1 MLTFPGVEVTELI
14 YESANSLVYRG
25 FRQPDSLPVIL
36 KVLKENYPTPQE
48 LARYRTE
55 YKITQSL
62 NLSGCIKAYDL
73 QPYQNTLVMFVED
86 FGGESLKIWM
96 QQQKF
101 SIAEFLRIAIATTE
115 SLQQIH
121 SAHIIHKDINPS
133 NIVFNP
139 ASGEL
144 KIIDFGI
151 STQLTRE
158 NYTIKNPNILEGTL
172 AYMSPEQTG
181 RMNRSLDYRTDFY
194 SLGATF
200 YELLT
205 NKLPFD
211 TNDVLELVH
220 SHLAK
225 QPLSP
230 SQVNPEIPQIVSDI
244 VMKLMGK
251 NSEERYQSAIGI
263 KLDLEECL
271 NQLHTHNN
279 ISVFT
284 LGCQDIYDRF
294 QIPQKLYGR
303 EREIDSLLTAFETVS
318 SHRQDACATSSH
330 RQDACA
336 TSSHRQDA
344 CATSSHRQDACATSS
359 MMLISG
365 YSGIGKS
372 ALVQE
377 LYKPITQHRGYFIS
391 GKFDQYQRNIPYSAI
406 VNSFQ
411 DLAKQLLAE
420 SEANLT
426 EWRKKLLAAL
436 GINGQVIIDV
446 IPEIELIIGK
456 QPAPPELG
464 AGEAENRFNFVFQNF
479 IKVFTK
485 PEHPLTIFIDDL
497 QWADGASLKL
507 MQLLMNASPAG
518 LFLIGAYR
526 DNEVSAAHPL
536 MLTIEEIVK
545 NGAKVDRI
553 FLSPLDLSSV
563 TQLISDAL
571 NCPEARVNSLA
582 ELVFFKTGG
591 NPFFMNEFLKSL
603 YTEGLLQFDFTPR
616 AVSGQPRGDCPYEKP
631 GFCRGG
637 APVPAQP
644 IDDGV
649 GVSDIGALQEGL
661 PLQENETAQPHQGG
675 TQGSW
680 QWDLEEIQARNFT
693 DNVVELMAGKI
704 QQLSEKTQETLKI
717 AACIGNLFD
726 LKTLAS
732 LCEKSV
738 GQTAD
743 DLYAALAE
751 NLVVLLGNMGD
762 VELEIAGKLPSTQSV
777 EYKFVHD
784 RIQQAAYSLISEED
798 KPAVHH
804 QIGKLLLQNTLAD
817 DRQDACPTEE
827 QIFDIVNQLNFG
839 CQLISHQTERDELAQ
854 LNLMAGKKAKASAA
868 YQAAFNYLQTGIN
881 LLAENAWVVQYKLS
895 LQLHQEAAELA
906 YILGD
911 FEQMESLGNLVLT
924 NAKTVFDR
932 VKVIEV
938 KMGTHAAQNQLDMA
952 LNMGLKILRQL
963 GVKLPAK
970 PNNLDSII
978 GLLEVKLT
986 LAGKRIEDL
995 ANLPQGSDPAKQA
1008 ALRILSFMA
1017 TVAYGV
1023 APQLMPLIVFKQVI
1037 LSVKYGNYPES
1048 LHAYAVYGLILCGVV
1063 GDIEGGYKFGQLAL
1077 RMLEQFGKPE
1087 LKTKVLIPFNDFI
1100 RHWKAPAKESL
1111 PSLLEA
1117 YKSGLE
1123 TGQVEERA
1131 CASQTYCGYSYL
1143 FGAELSGLERDI
1155 ATYREGIEKLKFDPI
1170 IWQIRPLDQSVFN
1183 LLGKS
1188 ENPCYLIGDAYD
1200 ERTALSLLTEAN
1212 DRTSI
1217 FALHFYKMIL
1227 CYLFGQYAEAVSNAA
1242 STMQYVDSAAGTLQV
1257 SYCYFYESLAQLSF
1271 YSNASFDQQKHG
1283 LKKVR
1288 ANQKKMKKWA
1298 HHAPM
1303 NHLHKFN
1310 LVEAERYRVIGK
1322 DARAIDYY
1330 DRAISLAKENE
1341 YIHEAAL
1348 AYELAAKFYLSRG
1361 KELTAKAYMQEA
1373 RYCYQ
1378 LWGAAAKVKDLET
1391 RYPQLFTIDKPINKE
1406 ISTTTSTTGSRS
1418 SSSLDIA
1425 TVMKASEAIA
1435 GEIVQDKL
1443 LSRLMKILIENVG
1456 AQKGYLIIETQGKLL
1471 IEAEGVMNDEQIT
1484 VLQSEPVEN
1493 CPELSEAII
1502 NYVART
1508 QENLVLNDATREGKF
1523 TNDPYI
1529 KARQPKS
1536 ILCAALMNQGQLA
1549 AIVYL
1554 ENNLTA
1560 QAFTPDRLEVLQLL
1574 SGQAAIAL
1582 TNAKL
1587 YTEVKERENRL
1598 TQFIN
1603 AMPIGVAV
1611 HDTTGQ
1617 ITYAN
1622 QTAHQLS
1629 GIPTIAEANTEKL
1642 AEAYQLYLAGTNELY
1657 PTAQIPIVRSLGG
1670 ETVKVDDIEFH
1681 LPDKIVSLEVSST
1694 PIVDETGKINY
1705 AIATFQDITDR
1716 KQAEKVLADYNRT
1729 LEQQVSDRTLE
1740 LQREIIERQ
1749 RAEEAAQEANR
1760 AKSTFLAN
1768 MSHELRTPL
1777 NAILGFS
1784 QLINRG
1790 SNLLQE
1796 QQEHLSIITRSGEHL
1811 LELINQVLDLSKIE
1825 AGRTTLNQ
1833 TNFDLHRLLDDI
1845 KNMFQIPAQNKGL
1858 QLLVERRQDVPQYV
1872 RTDEIKLR
1880 QILINLLSN
1889 AIKFTSEGGIH
1900 VKVKNQ
1906 DFAQKISFEI
1916 EDTGDGIDVIELD
1929 KIFEAF
1935 VQTKT
1940 GEESQQGTGLGLTI
1954 ARSFV
1959 HLMGGEMTVSSRP
1972 GGGTIFKFDIKVNS
1986 VEKADRQRE
1995 QPTRRVMAIAPNQP
2009 RYRIIVADD
2018 AFDNRQLLVKLLSA
2032 IGFEVYEAKNGREA
2046 IEKWEQYSPHL
2057 IFMDMRM
2064 PVMDG
2069 YEATKQI
2076 KEGNHRGIAPTE
2088 NDDFVGVVPPCL
2100 PQTAIVAITASSFEE
2115 EKAVVLSTGCDDFI
2129 RKPFREANIFDILH
2143 KHIGVQF
2150 VFEELNAAPS
2160 FTENEVNVLTKSAF
2174 SELPPE
2180 LLANLQQAISN
2191 LDLEQMHT
2199 VISQIREINQ
2209 PLARAIAAC
2218 IKNFQYEQLL
2228 NLIHTLRDET

>member
-1 MLTFPGVEVTELI
+1 MFYATVDSGMNMLTLPGVEVTELI

-25 FRQPDSLPVIL
+25 FRQPDSLPVVL

-101 SIAEFLRIAIATTE
+101 SIEEFLRIAIATTE

-139 ASGEL
+139 ASGQL

-151 STQLTRE
+151 STQLTLE
-158 NYTIKNPNILEGTL
+158 NSTLKNPNILEGTL

-211 TNDVLELVH
+211 TQDVLELVH
-220 SHLAK
+220 SHLAQ

-230 SQVNPEIPQIVSDI
+230 SQVNPKIPQIVSDI

-251 NSEERYQSAIGI
+251 NAEERYQSAIGI
-263 KLDLEECL
+263 KADLVECL
-271 NQLHTHNN
+271 NQLQSHNN

-284 LGCQDIYDRF
+284 LGSQDISNRF

-303 EREIDSLLTAFETVS
+303 EREIDSLLTAFERVS
-318 SHRQDACATSSH
+318 GHSKD
-330 RQDACA
+330 A

-377 LYKPITQHRGYFIS
+377 LYKPITQQRGYFIS

-406 VNSFQ
+406 VNAFQ
-411 DLAKQLLAE
+411 DLAKQLLTE
-420 SEANLT
+420 SEAQLK
-426 EWRKKLLAAL
+426 EWREKLLDAL
-436 GINGQVIIDV
+436 GINGQVMIDV

-464 AGEAENRFNFVFQNF
+464 AAEAENRFNFVFQNF

-507 MQLLMNASPAG
+507 MQLLMSASATG

-526 DNEVSAAHPL
+526 DNEVYAAHPL
-536 MLTIEEIVK
+536 MLTIAEIVET
-545 NGAKVDRI
+545 GAKVDRI
-553 FLSPLDLSSV
+553 FLSPLDLASV

-603 YTEGLLQFDFTPR
+603 YTEGLLQFDCTPLI
-616 AVSGQPRGDCPYEKP
+616 PPY
-631 GFCRGG
+631 
-637 APVPAQP
+637 
-644 IDDGV
+644 
-649 GVSDIGALQEGL
+649 QEGTKDL
-661 PLQENETAQPHQGG
+661 IPPYQGG
-675 TQGSW
+675 TKGGW
-680 QWDLEEIQARNFT
+680 KWDLEEIKARGFT

-704 QQLSEKTQETLKI
+704 QKLSDNTQETLKI
-717 AACIGNLFD
+717 AACIGNQFE
-726 LKTLAS
+726 LKILAS
-732 LCEKSV
+732 IRQKSV

-743 DLYAALAE
+743 DLYAAVAE
-751 NLVVLLGNMGD
+751 NFVVLLGNMGD
-762 VELEIAGKLPSTQSV
+762 VELEIAGKLPSTQSL

-784 RIQQAAYSLISEED
+784 RIQQAAYSLIPD
-798 KPAVHH
+798 TQKPATHY
-804 QIGKLLLQNTLAD
+804 QIGKILLQKTSPEA
-817 DRQDACPTEE
+817 REDA
-827 QIFDIVNQLNFG
+827 IFGIINQLNYG
-839 CQLISHQTERDELAQ
+839 TALITSQTERDELAQ
-854 LNLMAGKKAKASAA
+854 LNLIACRKARSANA
-868 YQAAFNYLQTGIN
+868 YQAGREYASTG
-881 LLAENAWVVQYKLS
+881 LSMLGENAWDRQYKMTLS
-895 LQLHQEAAELA
+895 FHNLAAELA
-906 YILGD
+906 LLSGD
-911 FEQMESLGNLVLT
+911 FDAMEQVIE
-924 NAKTVFDR
+924 
-932 VKVIEV
+932 KVIA
-938 KMGTHAAQNQLDMA
+938 HARSLLEQVNVYRIRIQSIIFRNNLSKALVIAQQFLQ
-952 LNMGLKILRQL
+952 QL
-963 GVKLPAK
+963 GAIFPDTPTRHDIQQGIAEVEEL
-970 PNNLDSII
+970 I
-978 GLLEVKLT
+978 GNRE
-986 LAGKRIEDL
+986 IEDL
-995 ANLPQGSDPAKQA
+995 VHLPQMTDSEKIAIVQV
-1008 ALRILSFMA
+1008 A
-1017 TVAYGV
+1017 TS
-1023 APQLMPLIVFKQVI
+1023 I
-1037 LSVKYGNYPES
+1037 LSVTYLCGSPLFALLVSLLVKLSIQYGNTS
-1048 LHAYAVYGLILCGVV
+1048 ASALCYIYYSVLACNFLKDVDTGVR
-1063 GDIEGGYKFGQLAL
+1063 FGQLAQKVVSQMDAKVFKPQVL
-1077 RMLEQFGKPE
+1077 LTGQLIISHRQSHLKETLKLLQESYTIAREVGNHETAGYAGNKFCSNSFWCGESLVTLEQETRAYYNSLMQLNQMATANGCRLLWQFISNLLGTAGQPNTLSGE
-1087 LKTKVLIPFNDFI
+1087 PF
-1100 RHWKAPAKESL
+1100 RESESL
-1111 PSLLEA
+1111 PRWLSTHNLL
-1117 YKSGLE
+1117 
-1123 TGQVEERA
+1123 QV
-1131 CASQTYCGYSYL
+1131 YIFYL
-1143 FGAELSGLERDI
+1143 F
-1155 ATYREGIEKLKFDPI
+1155 KL
-1170 IWQIRPLDQSVFN
+1170 
-1183 LLGKS
+1183 
-1188 ENPCYLIGDAYD
+1188 
-1200 ERTALSLLTEAN
+1200 
-1212 DRTSI
+1212 
-1217 FALHFYKMIL
+1217 ML
-1227 CYLFGQYAEAVSNAA
+1227 CYLFGENASAKSHAVACRCYLIGIIGMPSEPPF
-1242 STMQYVDSAAGTLQV
+1242 
-1257 SYCYFYESLAQLSF
+1257 YFYDSLILLAQLSPE
-1271 YSNASFDQQKHG
+1271 SEDISEALEQVEQNQTELQQH
-1283 LKKVR
+1283 
-1288 ANQKKMKKWA
+1288 WA
-1298 HHAPM
+1298 KYAPM
-1303 NHLHKFN
+1303 NHQHKVD
-1310 LVEAERYRVIGK
+1310 LVAAEKCRVLGHK
-1322 DARAIDYY
+1322 LEAIDYY
-1330 DRAISLAKENE
+1330 DRAIQGAKENE
-1341 YIHEAAL
+1341 YIQEAAL
-1348 AYELAAKFYLSRG
+1348 AYELAAKFYLSIG

-1373 RYCYQ
+1373 RYYYQ

-1391 RYPQLFTIDKPINKE
+1391 RYPQLLTIDRSTNKAT
-1406 ISTTTSTTGSRS
+1406 STTTSTTGSRS

-1425 TVMKASEAIA
+1425 TFMKASEAIS

-1443 LSRLMKILIENVG
+1443 LARLMKILIENVG
-1456 AQKGYLIIETQGKLL
+1456 AQKGYLILESYGQLL
-1471 IEAEGVMNDEQIT
+1471 IEAEGVMNDERIR
-1484 VLQSEPVEN
+1484 VLQSEPVQN
-1493 CPELSEAII
+1493 CQELSEAII

-1508 QENLVLNDATREGKF
+1508 KENLVLNDAAREGNF

-1587 YTEVKERENRL
+1587 YAEVKERENRL

-1629 GIPTIAEANTEKL
+1629 AIPRIPEANTEKL
-1642 AEAYQLYLAGTNELY
+1642 AEACQLYLAGTNELY
-1657 PTAQIPIVRSLGG
+1657 PTAQMPIVRSLAG

-1681 LPDKIVSLEVSST
+1681 RPDKIVSLEVSST

-1740 LQREIIERQ
+1740 LQREIIERK
-1749 RAEEAAQEANR
+1749 RAEDAAQEANR

-1784 QLINRG
+1784 QLLNR
-1790 SNLLQE
+1790 SYNLLQE
-1796 QQEHLSIITRSGEHL
+1796 QQEHLNIITRSGEHL
-1811 LELINQVLDLSKIE
+1811 LGLINQVLDLSKIE
-1825 AGRTTLNQ
+1825 AGRATLNQ

-1845 KNMFQIPAQNKGL
+1845 ENMFQLPAENKGL
-1858 QLLVERRQDVPQYV
+1858 QLLVERMPDLPQYV

-1900 VKVKNQ
+1900 VRINKP
-1906 DFAQKISFEI
+1906 DFAQQIRFEI
-1916 EDTGDGIDVIELD
+1916 EDTGDGIDASELD

-1959 HLMGGEMTVSSRP
+1959 DLMGGEMTVSSRA

-1986 VEKADRQRE
+1986 VESADRQRE
-1995 QPTRRVMAIAPNQP
+1995 QPTRRVIAIAPNQP
-2009 RYRIIVADD
+2009 RYRILIADD
-2018 AFDNRQLLVKLLSA
+2018 AFDHRQLLVKLLSA

-2076 KEGNHRGIAPTE
+2076 KAKASSSSPLVNGGGGIESQA
-2088 NDDFVGVVPPCL
+2088 
-2100 PQTAIVAITASSFEE
+2100 TAIIAITASSFDE
-2115 EKAVVLSTGCDDFI
+2115 EKAIVLSTGCGDFI
-2129 RKPFREANIFDILH
+2129 RKPFREANIFDALH
-2143 KHIGVQF
+2143 KHIGVEF

-2160 FTENEVNVLTKSAF
+2160 FTENEINVLTKTAF

-2180 LLANLQQAISN
+2180 LVANLQQAISN
-2191 LDLEQMHT
+2191 LDLEQMQT

-2209 PLARAIAAC
+2209 PLARASAAC

>member
-1 MLTFPGVEVTELI
+1 MFYATVDSGMNMLTLPGVEITELI
-14 YESANSLVYRG
+14 YESANSLVYRA

-158 NYTIKNPNILEGTL
+158 NYTIKNPNFLEGTL

-205 NKLPFD
+205 YQLPFD
-211 TNDVLELVH
+211 THDVLELVH

-251 NSEERYQSAIGI
+251 NAEERYQSAIGI
-263 KLDLEECL
+263 KADLEECL
-271 NQLHTHNN
+271 NQLHTTKN
-279 ISVFT
+279 ISVFAI
-284 LGCQDIYDRF
+284 GCQDISNRF

-303 EREIDSLLTAFETVS
+303 KREIDSLLTAFARVS
-318 SHRQDACATSSH
+318 GQGQDAT
-330 RQDACA
+330 
-336 TSSHRQDA
+336 
-344 CATSSHRQDACATSS
+344 ATSS

-377 LYKPITQHRGYFIS
+377 LYKPITQQRGYFIS

-406 VNSFQ
+406 VSAFQ
-411 DLAKQLLAE
+411 DLAKQLLTE
-420 SEANLT
+420 SEAQLK
-426 EWRKKLLAAL
+426 EWREKLLDAL

-464 AGEAENRFNFVFQNF
+464 ATEAENRFNFVFQNF

-507 MQLLMNASPAG
+507 MQLLMSASSTG

-526 DNEVSAAHPL
+526 DNEVSAGHPL
-536 MLTIEEIVK
+536 MLTIAEIVET
-545 NGAKVDRI
+545 GAKVDRI
-553 FLSPLDLSSV
+553 FLSPLDLASV

-571 NCPEARVNSLA
+571 NCMESRVKSLA

-591 NPFFMNEFLKSL
+591 NPFFMKEFLKSL
-603 YTEGLLQFDFTPR
+603 YTESLLQFDSLVF
-616 AVSGQPRGDCPYEKP
+616 
-631 GFCRGG
+631 
-637 APVPAQP
+637 
-644 IDDGV
+644 
-649 GVSDIGALQEGL
+649 
-661 PLQENETAQPHQGG
+661 
-675 TQGSW
+675 SW
-680 QWDLEEIQARNFT
+680 EWDLDQIQARGFT

-704 QQLSEKTQETLKI
+704 QQMSDKTQETLKI
-717 AACIGNLFD
+717 AACIGNQFD

-732 LCEKSV
+732 LCEKSL
-738 GQTAD
+738 GETAD
-743 DLYAALAE
+743 YLYAAVAE

-762 VELEIAGKLPSTQSV
+762 VELEIAGKLPSSQSV

-784 RIQQAAYSLISEED
+784 RIQQAAYSLIDEQD
-798 KPAVHH
+798 KPSVHK
-804 QIGKLLLQNTLAD
+804 QIGQLLLQNTPLHKRD
-817 DRQDACPTEE
+817 EK
-827 QIFDIVNQLNFG
+827 IFDIVNQLNFG
-839 CQLISHQTERDELAQ
+839 LELIVNQQEKDTLAE
-854 LNLMAGKKAKASAA
+854 LNLIAGQKAKASTA
-868 YQAAFNYLQTGIN
+868 YQPAFNYLQTGIN
-881 LLAENAWVVQYKLS
+881 LLAENTWLMQYNLS
-895 LQLHQEAAELA
+895 LQLHQEATEAA
-906 YILGD
+906 YFFGD
-911 FEQMESLGNLVLT
+911 FERMESLAALVLQNTKIAVDGAKVYALKIQAALSQSNFQEGIKIGLYFLHLLGIHLPDNPDMRDVEKGCEETKSLLAGRKIEELLDLPDMTQPEPLAALLILSRLMGTTYIANPNLMILMVLT
-924 NAKTVFDR
+924 NV
-932 VKVIEV
+932 
-938 KMGTHAAQNQLDMA
+938 
-952 LNMGLKILRQL
+952 
-963 GVKLPAK
+963 
-970 PNNLDSII
+970 NLSVEY
-978 GLLEVKLT
+978 G
-986 LAGKRIEDL
+986 
-995 ANLPQGSDPAKQA
+995 NS
-1008 ALRILSFMA
+1008 ILSAFAYA
-1017 TVAYGV
+1017 TYGV
-1023 APQLMPLIVFKQVI
+1023 V
-1037 LSVKYGNYPES
+1037 
-1048 LHAYAVYGLILCGVV
+1048 LCGIVV
-1063 GDIEGGYKFGQLAL
+1063 DIELGYQFSQLAL
-1077 RMLEQFGKPE
+1077 KLVERFNAQEVKA
-1087 LKTKVLIPFNDFI
+1087 KVLDAIAHHILP
-1100 RHWKAPAKESL
+1100 WKKHLKETRAM
-1111 PSLLEA
+1111 LLEA
-1117 YKSGLE
+1117 YQRAVE
-1123 TGQVEERA
+1123 TGDVEFIGHVLFERPFN
-1131 CASQTYCGYSYL
+1131 SYAMG
-1143 FGAELSGLERDI
+1143 FE
-1155 ATYREGIEKLKFDPI
+1155 
-1170 IWQIRPLDQSVFN
+1170 
-1183 LLGKS
+1183 LGKLEQEIVS
-1188 ENPCYLIGDAYD
+1188 NREIISQFRLTSCLNYLSMVLEVVRNLQAKSNNTIQLIGDAYNEEESRD
-1200 ERTALSLLTEAN
+1200 VYLLNN
-1212 DRTSI
+1212 D
-1217 FALHFYKMIL
+1217 
-1227 CYLFGQYAEAVSNAA
+1227 
-1242 STMQYVDSAAGTLQV
+1242 
-1257 SYCYFYESLAQLSF
+1257 
-1271 YSNASFDQQKHG
+1271 KHG
-1283 LKKVR
+1283 LFLLYFNKLILGFLFENNYVSLDNAELAQQYISGETGIVAVPIFHFYDSLVYLKLASDRTPIEDKNNWLDRVTL
-1288 ANQKKMKKWA
+1288 NQEKMRNWA

-1303 NHLHKFN
+1303 NYWHKFY
-1310 LVEAERYRVIGK
+1310 LVEAEKARVLGK
-1322 DARAIDYY
+1322 FLEAIDYY

-1373 RYCYQ
+1373 RYAYQ

-1391 RYPQLFTIDKPINKE
+1391 RYPQLFVINQHKNQE

-1418 SSSLDIA
+1418 TSSLDIA
-1425 TVMKASEAIA
+1425 TVMKASEVIS

-1443 LSRLMKILIENVG
+1443 LFRLMKILIENVG
-1456 AQKGYLIIETQGKLL
+1456 AQKGYLLLETQGQLL
-1471 IEAEGVMNDEQIT
+1471 IEAEGEVNDERIT

-1493 CPELSEAII
+1493 CPELSETII

-1508 QENLVLNDATREGKF
+1508 KENVVLNDATREGNF

-1529 KARQPKS
+1529 KSRQPKS
-1536 ILCAALMNQGQLA
+1536 ILCAALMNQGQLS

-1554 ENNLTA
+1554 ENNLTT

-1587 YTEVKERENRL
+1587 YAEVKERENRL
-1598 TQFIN
+1598 TQFID

-1629 GIPTIAEANTEKL
+1629 AIPTIPEANTEKL
-1642 AEAYQLYLAGTNELY
+1642 AEACQLYLAGTNELY
-1657 PTAQIPIVRSLGG
+1657 PTAQMPIVRSLGG

-1681 LPDKIVSLEVSST
+1681 RPDKIVSLEVSST

-1749 RAEEAAQEANR
+1749 RAEDAAQEANR

-1784 QLINRG
+1784 QLMNRS

-1825 AGRTTLNQ
+1825 AGRTTLNE

-1845 KNMFQIPAQNKGL
+1845 ENMFQLPAEKKGL
-1858 QLLVERRQDVPQYV
+1858 QLLVERMSDVPQYV

-1889 AIKFTSEGGIH
+1889 AIKFTSEGGIY
-1900 VKVKNQ
+1900 VKIKNH
-1906 DFAQKISFEI
+1906 DVAQQISFEV
-1916 EDTGDGIDVIELD
+1916 EDTGAGIDVSELD
-1929 KIFEAF
+1929 KLFEAF

-1959 HLMGGEMTVSSRP
+1959 QLMGGEMTVSSRA
-1972 GGGTIFKFDIKVNS
+1972 GGGTIFKFDIKVNA
-1986 VEKADRQRE
+1986 VESADRQRE
-1995 QPTRRVMAIAPNQP
+1995 QPTRRVIAIAPNQP
-2009 RYRIIVADD
+2009 RYRILVADD
-2018 AFDNRQLLVKLLSA
+2018 ALDNRQLLVKLLSA
-2032 IGFEVYEAKNGREA
+2032 IGFEVYEAQNGREA

-2088 NDDFVGVVPPCL
+2088 NEDFVGVVPPCL
-2100 PQTAIVAITASSFEE
+2100 RQTAIVAITASSFEE
-2115 EKAVVLSTGCDDFI
+2115 EKAMVLSIGCDDFI
-2129 RKPFREANIFDILH
+2129 PKPFREANIFDVLH
-2143 KHIGVQF
+2143 KYIGVQF
-2150 VFEELNAAPS
+2150 IFEELNAAPS
-2160 FTENEVNVLTKSAF
+2160 FTENEINVLTKTAF

-2180 LLANLQQAISN
+2180 LVANLQQAISN
-2191 LDLEQMHT
+2191 LDLEQMQT
-2199 VISQIREINQ
+2199 VINQIREINQ
-2209 PLARAIAAC
+2209 PLARASAAC

>member
-1 MLTFPGVEVTELI
+1 MFDCKVDSGMNMLTLPGVEVTELI
-14 YESANSLVYRG
+14 YESANSLVYRA
-25 FRQPDSLPVIL
+25 FRQPDSLPVVL

-62 NLSGCIKAYDL
+62 HLSGCIKAYDL

-101 SIAEFLRIAIATTE
+101 SIEEFLRIAIATTE

-211 TNDVLELVH
+211 TQDVLELVH

-251 NSEERYQSAIGI
+251 NAEERYQSALGI
-263 KLDLEECL
+263 KADLEECL
-271 NQLHTHNN
+271 NQLHSHNN
-279 ISVFT
+279 ISVFP
-284 LGCQDIYDRF
+284 LGCQDISARF

-318 SHRQDACATSSH
+318 SHRQDACATSS
-330 RQDACA
+330 
-336 TSSHRQDA
+336 
-344 CATSSHRQDACATSS
+344 
-359 MMLISG
+359 MMIVSG

-377 LYKPITQHRGYFIS
+377 LYKPITQQRGYFIS

-406 VNSFQ
+406 VSAFQ
-411 DLAKQLLAE
+411 DLAKQLLTE
-420 SEANLT
+420 SEAQLK
-426 EWRKKLLAAL
+426 EWREKLLDAL

-446 IPEIELIIGK
+446 IPEIELIISQ

-464 AGEAENRFNFVFQNF
+464 AAEAENRFNFVFQNF

-507 MQLLMNASPAG
+507 MQLLMSASSTG

-526 DNEVSAAHPL
+526 DNEVSAGHPL

-553 FLSPLDLSSV
+553 FLSPLDLTSV
-563 TQLISDAL
+563 TQLIADAL

-603 YTEGLLQFDFTPR
+603 YTEGMLQFDFTPLI
-616 AVSGQPRGDCPYEKP
+616 PPYP
-631 GFCRGG
+631 GGTKDLIPPYPG
-637 APVPAQP
+637 
-644 IDDGV
+644 
-649 GVSDIGALQEGL
+649 
-661 PLQENETAQPHQGG
+661 ETQGG
-675 TQGSW
+675 W
-680 QWDLEEIQARNFT
+680 QWDLEEIKARNFT
-693 DNVVELMAGKI
+693 DNVVELMADKI
-704 QQLSEKTQETLKI
+704 QQLPDNTQETLKI
-717 AACIGNLFD
+717 AACIGNQFD

-738 GQTAD
+738 RQTAD
-743 DLYAALAE
+743 NLYAAVAE

-762 VELEIAGKLPSTQSV
+762 VELEITGQLPSSQSL

-784 RIQQAAYSLISEED
+784 RIQQAAYSLIADRD
-798 KPAVHH
+798 KPIVHR
-804 QIGKLLLQNTLAD
+804 QIGQMLLQNT
-817 DRQDACPTEE
+817 PEE
-827 QIFDIVNQLNFG
+827 RREEKIFDIVNQLNFG
-839 CQLISHQTERDELAQ
+839 NELIYNRSEKDELAE
-854 LNLMAGKKAKASAA
+854 LNLIAGKKAKASAA
-868 YQAAFNYLQTGIN
+868 YQPAFNYLQTGIN
-881 LLAENAWVVQYKLS
+881 LLAENSWLVQYQLS

-911 FEQMESLGNLVLT
+911 FEQMESLGSLVLT
-924 NAKTVFDR
+924 NAKTVLDR
-932 VKVIEV
+932 VKTIEV

-952 LNMGLKILRQL
+952 INMGLKILRQL

-1008 ALRILSFMA
+1008 ALRILSFMT

-1087 LKTKVLIPFNDFI
+1087 LKTKVLLPFNDFI
-1100 RHWKAPAKESL
+1100 RHWKAPAKETL

-1117 YKSGLE
+1117 YRSGLE

-1143 FGAELSGLERDI
+1143 FGAELSGLEGDI
-1155 ATYREGIEKLKFDPI
+1155 ATYGEAIEKSKYDPI
-1170 IWQIRPLDQSVFN
+1170 IWQIKPLEQSVLN

-1188 ENPCYLIGDAYD
+1188 ENPCYLIGEAYD

-1227 CYLFGQYAEAVSNAA
+1227 CYLFGQYDEAVSNAA
-1242 STMQYVDSAAGTLQV
+1242 STMQYVQSAAGTLQV

-1271 YSNASFDQQKHG
+1271 YSNASFEEQKHC
-1283 LKKVR
+1283 LKTVT
-1288 ANQKKMKKWA
+1288 ANQKNMKKWA
-1298 HHAPM
+1298 YHAPM
-1303 NHLHKFN
+1303 NHSHKFN

-1322 DARAIDYY
+1322 DARAIDCY
-1330 DRAISLAKENE
+1330 DRAIALAKENE
-1341 YIHEAAL
+1341 YIHEVAL

-1378 LWGAAAKVKDLET
+1378 LWGAVAKVKDLET
-1391 RYPQLFTIDKPINKE
+1391 RYPQLFTIDKPINKA
-1406 ISTTTSTTGSRS
+1406 ISTTVSTTGSRS
-1418 SSSLDIA
+1418 TDSLDIA

-1443 LSRLMKILIENVG
+1443 LFRLMKNLIENVG
-1456 AQKGYLIIETQGKLL
+1456 AQKGYLILETQGKLL
-1471 IEAEGVMNDEQIT
+1471 IEAEGVMNDERIK

-1493 CPELSEAII
+1493 CQELSEAII

-1508 QENLVLNDATREGKF
+1508 KENLVLNDATREGNF

-1587 YTEVKERENRL
+1587 YGEVKERENRL

-1629 GIPTIAEANTEKL
+1629 AIPTIPEANIEKL
-1642 AEAYQLYLAGTNELY
+1642 AEACQLYLAGTNELY

-1681 LPDKIVSLEVSST
+1681 RPDKIVSLEVSST
-1694 PIVDETGKINY
+1694 PIVDDTGKINY

-1749 RAEEAAQEANR
+1749 RAEDAAQEANR

-1784 QLINRG
+1784 QLLNRS

-1845 KNMFQIPAQNKGL
+1845 ENMFQLPAKNKGL
-1858 QLLVERRQDVPQYV
+1858 QLLVERMSDVPQYV
-1872 RTDEIKLR
+1872 RTDDIKLR

-1889 AIKFTSEGGIH
+1889 AIKFTSEGSIY
-1900 VKVKNQ
+1900 VKIKNHEL
-1906 DFAQKISFEI
+1906 DHKISFEV
-1916 EDTGDGIDVIELD
+1916 EDTGAGINVSELD
-1929 KIFEAF
+1929 KLFKAF

-1959 HLMGGEMTVSSRP
+1959 QLMGGGMTVSSRA
-1972 GGGTIFKFDIKVNS
+1972 GGGTIFKFDIKVNA
-1986 VEKADRQRE
+1986 VESADRQQE

-2009 RYRIIVADD
+2009 RYRILVADD

-2032 IGFEVYEAKNGREA
+2032 IGFEVYEAKNGMEA

-2076 KEGNHRGIAPTE
+2076 KAKASSSSPLVKGGGGAIESQA
-2088 NDDFVGVVPPCL
+2088 
-2100 PQTAIVAITASSFEE
+2100 TAIVAITASSFEE

-2129 RKPFREANIFDILH
+2129 RKPFREANIFDALH

-2150 VFEELNAAPS
+2150 VFEELNAAPC
-2160 FTENEVNVLTKSAF
+2160 FTENEVNVLTKTAF

-2180 LLANLQQAISN
+2180 LVANLQQAISN
-2191 LDLEQMHT
+2191 LDLGQMQT

-2209 PLARAIAAC
+2209 PLARASAAC

>member
-1 MLTFPGVEVTELI
+1 MLTLPGVEITELI
-14 YESANSLVYRG
+14 YESANSLVYRA
-25 FRQPDSLPVIL
+25 FRQPDSLPVVL
-36 KVLKENYPTPQE
+36 KILKENYPTPQE

-86 FGGESLKIWM
+86 FGGEALKIWM

-121 SAHIIHKDINPS
+121 SANIIHKDINPS

-158 NYTIKNPNILEGTL
+158 NNTLKNPNILEGTL

-205 NKLPFD
+205 YQLPFD
-211 TNDVLELVH
+211 THDVLELVH

-230 SQVNPEIPQIVSDI
+230 SQVNPEIPQIISDI
-244 VMKLMGK
+244 VMKLMAK
-251 NSEERYQSAIGI
+251 NAEERYQSAIGI
-263 KLDLEECL
+263 KADLEECL
-271 NQLHTHNN
+271 NQLHSHNN

-284 LGCQDIYDRF
+284 LGSQDISNRF

-303 EREIDSLLTAFETVS
+303 EREIDSLLTAFAQVS
-318 SHRQDACATSSH
+318 QQGKDVCATSSL
-330 RQDACA
+330 
-336 TSSHRQDA
+336 
-344 CATSSHRQDACATSS
+344 
-359 MMLISG
+359 MLISG

-377 LYKPITQHRGYFIS
+377 LYKPITQQRGYFIS

-406 VNSFQ
+406 VSAFQ
-411 DLAKQLLAE
+411 DLAKQLLTE
-420 SEANLT
+420 SEVQLK
-426 EWRKKLLAAL
+426 EWREKLLDAL
-436 GINGQVIIDV
+436 GINAQVIIDV

-464 AGEAENRFNFVFQNF
+464 AAEAENRFNFVFQNF

-507 MQLLMNASPAG
+507 MQLLLGASSTG

-536 MLTIEEIVK
+536 MLTIAEIIK
-545 NGAKVDRI
+545 TGANVDRI
-553 FLSPLDLSSV
+553 FLSPLDLASV

-571 NCPEARVNSLA
+571 NCQEARVNSLA

-616 AVSGQPRGDCPYEKP
+616 AVSFSQKP
-631 GFCRGG
+631 GFCRGS
-637 APVPAQP
+637 APVPPQP
-644 IDDGV
+644 IDEGDSLQDSFAARGEIAPT
-649 GVSDIGALQEGL
+649 GLSDIVATTGGL
-661 PLQENETAQPHQGG
+661 PLQENETDQSCQEGS
-675 TQGSW
+675 QGSW
-680 QWDLEEIQARNFT
+680 QWDLDKIQARNFT

-704 QQLSEKTQETLKI
+704 KQLSQNTQETLKI
-717 AACIGNLFD
+717 AACIGNQFD

-743 DLYAALAE
+743 ELYAAVAE

-762 VELEIAGKLPSTQSV
+762 VELEIAGKLPKSQFL
-777 EYKFVHD
+777 ELKFVHD
-784 RIQQAAYSLISEED
+784 RIQQAAYSLIPEQD
-798 KPAVHH
+798 KPILH
-804 QIGKLLLQNTLAD
+804 QRIGRFLLQNSLVD
-817 DRQDACPTEE
+817 DSTNAYHTEE
-827 QIFDIVNQLNFG
+827 KIFEIVNQLNFG
-839 CQLISHQTERDELAQ
+839 CDLISHQRERDELAQ
-854 LNLMAGKKAKASAA
+854 LNLIAGQKAKASTA
-868 YQAAFNYLQTGIN
+868 YEAAFEHFNVGLKMLSADSWQNSYNLTLCLYEEAVETAYLTGNFIIMNKLSEIALQSTVIVISKAKIYDVIIQAHMSQGNFKEGVQTGLFFLK
-881 LLAENAWVVQYKLS
+881 LLGIDLPEQPKVEDIKKGFEETTTLLKGRKIKELFEWPEMTQP
-895 LQLHQEAAELA
+895 EARTALFICSRMIGTT
-906 YILGD
+906 Y
-911 FEQMESLGNLVLT
+911 LT
-924 NAKTVFDR
+924 NRDL
-932 VKVIEV
+932 
-938 KMGTHAAQNQLDMA
+938 M
-952 LNMGLKILRQL
+952 
-963 GVKLPAK
+963 
-970 PNNLDSII
+970 
-978 GLLEVKLT
+978 T
-986 LAGKRIEDL
+986 LIVL
-995 ANLPQGSDPAKQA
+995 ANVN
-1008 ALRILSFMA
+1008 LSIKYGNSIWSAFA
-1017 TVAYGV
+1017 YAAYGV
-1023 APQLMPLIVFKQVI
+1023 V
-1037 LSVKYGNYPES
+1037 
-1048 LHAYAVYGLILCGVV
+1048 LCGIVV
-1063 GDIEGGYKFGQLAL
+1063 DIEAGYEFSQLAL
-1077 RMLEQFGKPE
+1077 KLIERFNARQVKARVLDAFGNH
-1087 LKTKVLIPFNDFI
+1087 II
-1100 RHWKAPAKESL
+1100 HWKKHLKESREI
-1111 PSLLEA
+1111 LLEA
-1117 YKSGLE
+1117 YYSAVE
-1123 TGQVEERA
+1123 TGDFEFIGYALFDRCFNSYSMGYELVALEQEIIN
-1131 CASQTYCGYSYL
+1131 YCEILSKARQKSSFNWVLMYLQIVRNLQKKHKNTLDLNSDNYNENEFLSIHQATQDKQGLGLFYLNKLILYYL
-1143 FGAELSGLERDI
+1143 FDEAHQAADNAVTAE
-1155 ATYREGIEKLKFDPI
+1155 
-1170 IWQIRPLDQSVFN
+1170 Q
-1183 LLGKS
+1183 
-1188 ENPCYLIGDAYD
+1188 YLIGM
-1200 ERTALSLLTEAN
+1200 TG
-1212 DRTSI
+1212 
-1217 FALHFYKMIL
+1217 MV
-1227 CYLFGQYAEAVSNAA
+1227 AVP
-1242 STMQYVDSAAGTLQV
+1242 VF
-1257 SYCYFYESLAQLSF
+1257 YFYDSLAHLTIFNKS
-1271 YSNASFDQQKHG
+1271 SNSERNAILNRVNSSQE
-1283 LKKVR
+1283 
-1288 ANQKKMKKWA
+1288 KMRTWA

-1303 NHLHKFN
+1303 NHLHKFY
-1310 LVEAERYRVIGK
+1310 LVEALRSEVLGQVVE
-1322 DARAIDYY
+1322 AIDYY

-1361 KELTAKAYMQEA
+1361 KELTAKAYMQESC
-1373 RYCYQ
+1373 YCYQ

-1391 RYPQLFTIDKPINKE
+1391 RYPQLFTIDRPVSKK
-1406 ISTTTSTTGSRS
+1406 SSTTSTTNSRS

-1456 AQKGYLIIETQGKLL
+1456 AQKGYLLLESQGKLL
-1471 IEAEGVMNDEQIT
+1471 IEAEGAVNDERIT

-1493 CPELSEAII
+1493 CQKFSETII

-1508 QENLVLNDATREGKF
+1508 KENVVLNNAPREGNF
-1523 TNDPYI
+1523 TNDSYI

-1554 ENNLTA
+1554 ENNLTT
-1560 QAFTPDRLEVLQLL
+1560 QAFTPERLEVLQLL

-1587 YTEVKERENRL
+1587 YAEVKERENRL

-1603 AMPIGVAV
+1603 AMPIGVTVIDSA
-1611 HDTTGQ
+1611 GQ
-1617 ITYAN
+1617 ISYAN
-1622 QTAHQLS
+1622 PTASQLS
-1629 GIPTIAEANTEKL
+1629 GINYIPELNAAQFAEIGQA
-1642 AEAYQLYLAGTNELY
+1642 YLAGTNELY
-1657 PTAQIPIVRSLGG
+1657 PTAQMPIVRSLTG

-1681 LPDKIVSLEVSST
+1681 RPDKIVSLEVSST

-1749 RAEEAAQEANR
+1749 RAEHAAQEANR

-1784 QLINRG
+1784 QLLNRG

-1796 QQEHLSIITRSGEHL
+1796 QQEHLDIITRSGEHL
-1811 LELINQVLDLSKIE
+1811 LGLINQVLDLSKIE
-1825 AGRTTLNQ
+1825 AGRTTLNP

-1845 KNMFQIPAQNKGL
+1845 ENMFQLPAENKGL
-1858 QLLVERRQDVPQYV
+1858 QFLVERMSDLPQYV
-1872 RTDEIKLR
+1872 QTDEIKLR
-1880 QILINLLSN
+1880 QILINLISN
-1889 AIKFTSEGGIH
+1889 AIKFTSEGGIY
-1900 VKVKNQ
+1900 VKIKNQ
-1906 DFAQKISFEI
+1906 DLAQEICFEI
-1916 EDTGDGIDVIELD
+1916 EDTGEGIDGSELD
-1929 KIFEAF
+1929 KLFEAF

-1959 HLMGGEMTVSSRP
+1959 QLMGGEMTVSSRA
-1972 GGGTIFKFDIKVNS
+1972 GGGTIFKFDIKFNA
-1986 VEKADRQRE
+1986 VESTDRQRE
-1995 QPTRRVMAIAPNQP
+1995 QPTRRVIAIAPNQP
-2009 RYRIIVADD
+2009 RYRILIADD

-2032 IGFEVYEAKNGREA
+2032 IGLEVYEAKNGREA

-2076 KEGNHRGIAPTE
+2076 KAKASSRSSLVNGGG
-2088 NDDFVGVVPPCL
+2088 GVES
-2100 PQTAIVAITASSFEE
+2100 QATAIIAITASSFEE
-2115 EKAVVLSTGCDDFI
+2115 EKALILSTGCEDFI
-2129 RKPFREANIFDILH
+2129 CKPFREANIFDALH

-2160 FTENEVNVLTKSAF
+2160 FTENEVNVLTKTAF
-2174 SELPPE
+2174 SELPTE
-2180 LLANLQQAISN
+2180 LVANLQQAISN
-2191 LDLEQMHT
+2191 LDVEQMQT
-2199 VISQIREINQ
+2199 VINQIREINQ

-2228 NLIHTLRDET
+2228 NVIHTLRDET

>member
-1 MLTFPGVEVTELI
+1 MFDCKVDRRLNMLTFPGVEVTELI
-14 YESANSLVYRG
+14 YESANSLVYRA

-62 NLSGCIKAYDL
+62 NMSGCIKAYDL
-73 QPYQNTLVMFVED
+73 KQYQNTLVMFVED

-194 SLGATF
+194 SLGGTF

-205 NKLPFD
+205 YQLPFD

-220 SHLAK
+220 NHLAK

-230 SQVNPEIPQIVSDI
+230 SEVNPEIPQILSDI

-251 NSEERYQSAIGI
+251 NAEERYQSALGI
-263 KLDLEECL
+263 KADLEECL
-271 NQLHTHNN
+271 NQLHSHNN

-284 LGCQDIYDRF
+284 LGSQDISNRF

-303 EREIDSLLTAFETVS
+303 EREIDSLLTAFAQVS
-318 SHRQDACATSSH
+318 QQCQDV
-330 RQDACA
+330 
-336 TSSHRQDA
+336 
-344 CATSSHRQDACATSS
+344 CATSS

-377 LYKPITQHRGYFIS
+377 LYKPITQQRGYFIS

-406 VNSFQ
+406 VSAFQ
-411 DLAKQLLAE
+411 DLAKQLLTE
-420 SEANLT
+420 SEAQLK
-426 EWRKKLLAAL
+426 EWREKLLDAL
-436 GINGQVIIDV
+436 GINAQVIIDV

-464 AGEAENRFNFVFQNF
+464 ATEAENRFNFVFQNF

-507 MQLLMNASPAG
+507 MELLIGASSTG

-553 FLSPLDLSSV
+553 SLSPLDLATV
-563 TQLISDAL
+563 TQLIGDAL
-571 NCPEARVNSLA
+571 NCPEATVNSLG

-591 NPFFMNEFLKSL
+591 NPFFMNEFFKSL
-603 YTEGLLQFDFTPR
+603 YTEGLLQFDLKAFR
-616 AVSGQPRGDCPYEKP
+616 WE
-631 GFCRGG
+631 
-637 APVPAQP
+637 
-644 IDDGV
+644 
-649 GVSDIGALQEGL
+649 
-661 PLQENETAQPHQGG
+661 
-675 TQGSW
+675 
-680 QWDLEEIQARNFT
+680 WDLEEIQARGLT

-704 QQLSEKTQETLKI
+704 QQQSEKTQETLKI
-717 AACIGNLFD
+717 AACIGNQFD

-738 GQTAD
+738 GETAD
-743 DLYAALAE
+743 DLYAAVAE

-762 VELEIAGKLPSTQSV
+762 VELEIAGKFPSTQSV

-784 RIQQAAYSLISEED
+784 RIQQAACSLIDEQD
-798 KPAVHH
+798 KPIVHK
-804 QIGKLLLQNTLAD
+804 QIGQLLLQNTPID
-817 DRQDACPTEE
+817 KRDEK
-827 QIFDIVNQLNFG
+827 IFDIVNQLNFG
-839 CQLISHQTERDELAQ
+839 LELITYQQEKDELAE
-854 LNLMAGKKAKASAA
+854 LNLIAGQKAKVSTA
-868 YQAAFNYLQTGIN
+868 YQPAFNYLQTGIN
-881 LLAENAWVVQYKLS
+881 LLTENTWLLQYHLS
-895 LQLHQEAAELA
+895 LQLHQEAAQVA
-906 YILGD
+906 YRLGN
-911 FEQMESLGNLVLT
+911 FEQMEALANLVLE
-924 NAKTVFDR
+924 NAKTVLDR
-932 VKVIEV
+932 VQIYDLKIENCIR
-938 KMGTHAAQNQLDMA
+938 KSKFKKGFNL
-952 LNMGLKILRQL
+952 GLKVLHLL
-963 GVKLPAK
+963 GVVWPQS
-970 PNNLDSII
+970 PNNIYIKAEPYNLI
-978 GLLEVKLT
+978 
-986 LAGKRIEDL
+986 
-995 ANLPQGSDPAKQA
+995 NLPKMTD
-1008 ALRILSFMA
+1008 
-1017 TVAYGV
+1017 
-1023 APQLMPLIVFKQVI
+1023 
-1037 LSVKYGNYPES
+1037 PES
-1048 LHAYAVYGLILCGVV
+1048 LAAMSILGGMIGIGYIGIPELLVPLVLTQIDLSIKFGNAPKSSFAYASYGVILCTTIQ
-1063 GDIEGGYKFGQLAL
+1063 DIERGYKYGKLGLRLVEKLNAKYLKAGVLDIFGNHILHWKKHLKGSLSILKEAYL
-1077 RMLEQFGKPE
+1077 CAVETGNIDFIGYSTFDYCFNAYSVGCE
-1087 LKTKVLIPFNDFI
+1087 LKNLGKELIYFYEIPINKKNNTCLT
-1100 RHWKAPAKESL
+1100 WLAM
-1111 PSLLEA
+1111 
-1117 YKSGLE
+1117 
-1123 TGQVEERA
+1123 
-1131 CASQTYCGYSYL
+1131 YL
-1143 FGAELSGLERDI
+1143 Q
-1155 ATYREGIEKLKFDPI
+1155 I
-1170 IWQIRPLDQSVFN
+1170 IFN
-1183 LLGKS
+1183 LLGKAD
-1188 ENPCYLIGDAYD
+1188 NPTQLIGEFYN
-1200 ERTALSLLTEAN
+1200 EEKFLPLQPLQLELSDRQGLLLLYLN
-1212 DRTSI
+1212 K
-1217 FALHFYKMIL
+1217 LIL
-1227 CYLFGQYAEAVSNAA
+1227 CYLFGKSHEAAKNAVVAEPYLDGVMGMAA
-1242 STMQYVDSAAGTLQV
+1242 IPIFH
-1257 SYCYFYESLAQLSF
+1257 FYDALAHLSVF
-1271 YSNASFDQQKHG
+1271 ADYSNFEKENA
-1283 LKKVR
+1283 LKRVS
-1288 ANQKKMKKWA
+1288 ANQEKMQVWA

-1303 NHLHKFN
+1303 NYLHKFY
-1310 LVEAERYRVIGK
+1310 LVEAEKARVLGQVVE
-1322 DARAIDYY
+1322 AIDYY

-1348 AYELAAKFYLSRG
+1348 AYELAGKFYLFRG
-1361 KELTAKAYMQEA
+1361 KELIAKAYMQEA

-1378 LWGAAAKVKDLET
+1378 LWGAVAKVKDLET
-1391 RYPQLFTIDKPINKE
+1391 QYPQLFTLDIPTKKN
-1406 ISTTTSTTGSRS
+1406 ISTTTSTTGSPS

-1425 TVMKASEAIA
+1425 TVMKASEAIS

-1456 AQKGYLIIETQGKLL
+1456 AQKGYLILESQEKLL
-1471 IEAEGVMNDEQIT
+1471 IEAEGVMNDEQVT
-1484 VLQSEPVEN
+1484 VWQSEPVEN
-1493 CPELSEAII
+1493 CQELSEAII

-1508 QENLVLNDATREGKF
+1508 KENLVLNDATREGKF

-1554 ENNLTA
+1554 ENNLTTE
-1560 QAFTPDRLEVLQLL
+1560 AFTPDRLEVLQLL

-1587 YTEVKERENRL
+1587 YAEVKERENRL
-1598 TQFIN
+1598 TQFID

-1629 GIPTIAEANTEKL
+1629 AIPTIPEANTEKL
-1642 AEAYQLYLAGTNELY
+1642 AEACQLYLAGTNELY
-1657 PTAQIPIVRSLGG
+1657 PTAQIPIVRSLAG

-1681 LPDKIVSLEVSST
+1681 RPDKIVSLEVSST

-1716 KQAEKVLADYNRT
+1716 KQAEKVLADYNHT

-1749 RAEEAAQEANR
+1749 RAEDAAQEANR

-1784 QLINRG
+1784 QLLNRS

-1796 QQEHLSIITRSGEHL
+1796 QQEHLGIITRSGEHL
-1811 LELINQVLDLSKIE
+1811 LGLINQVLDLSKIE

-1845 KNMFQIPAQNKGL
+1845 EDMFQLPAENKGL
-1858 QLLVERRQDVPQYV
+1858 QLLVERMSDVPQYV

-1889 AIKFTSEGGIH
+1889 AIKFTSEGGIY
-1900 VKVKNQ
+1900 VKIKKQ
-1906 DFAQKISFEI
+1906 DFAQQICFEV
-1916 EDTGDGIDVIELD
+1916 EDTGAGIDVSELD
-1929 KIFEAF
+1929 KLFEAF

-1959 HLMGGEMTVSSRP
+1959 QLMGGEMTVSSRA
-1972 GGGTIFKFDIKVNS
+1972 GGGTIFKFDIKVNA
-1986 VEKADRQRE
+1986 VESADRQRE
-1995 QPTRRVMAIAPNQP
+1995 QPTRRVIAIAPNQP
-2009 RYRIIVADD
+2009 RYRILIADD

-2076 KEGNHRGIAPTE
+2076 KAKASSSSPLVNGGGGIE
-2088 NDDFVGVVPPCL
+2088 S
-2100 PQTAIVAITASSFEE
+2100 QSTAIVAITSSSFEE
-2115 EKAVVLSTGCDDFI
+2115 EKAIVLSTGCDDFI
-2129 RKPFREANIFDILH
+2129 RKPFREANIFEALH

-2160 FTENEVNVLTKSAF
+2160 FTENEVNVLTKTAF

-2180 LLANLQQAISN
+2180 LVANLQQAISN
-2191 LDLEQMHT
+2191 LDVEQMQA

-2209 PLARAIAAC
+2209 PLARASAAC

>member
-1 MLTFPGVEVTELI
+1 MFDCKVDRRLNMLTFPGVEVTELI
-14 YESANSLVYRG
+14 YESANSLVYRA
-25 FRQPDSLPVIL
+25 FRQPDSLPVVL

-101 SIAEFLRIAIATTE
+101 SIEEFLRIAIATTE

-205 NKLPFD
+205 YQLPFD
-211 TNDVLELVH
+211 TQDVLELVH

-251 NSEERYQSAIGI
+251 NAEERYQSAIGI
-263 KLDLEECL
+263 KADLEECL
-271 NQLHTHNN
+271 NQLHSHNN

-284 LGCQDIYDRF
+284 LGSQDISNRF

-303 EREIDSLLTAFETVS
+303 QREIDSLLTAFETV
-318 SHRQDACATSSH
+318 
-330 RQDACA
+330 
-336 TSSHRQDA
+336 SSHRQDA

-377 LYKPITQHRGYFIS
+377 LYKPITQQRGYFIS
-391 GKFDQYQRNIPYSAI
+391 GKFDQYQRNIPYSAL
-406 VNSFQ
+406 VNAFQ

-420 SEANLT
+420 SEANLK
-426 EWRKKLLAAL
+426 EWREKLLDAL

-464 AGEAENRFNFVFQNF
+464 AAEAENRFNFVFQNF

-507 MQLLMNASPAG
+507 MQLLMNASSTG

-536 MLTIEEIVK
+536 MLTMAEIVK
-545 NGAKVDRI
+545 TEAKVDRI
-553 FLSPLDLSSV
+553 FLSPLDLSCV

-603 YTEGLLQFDFTPR
+603 YTEGLLKFDSIAFTW
-616 AVSGQPRGDCPYEKP
+616 E
-631 GFCRGG
+631 
-637 APVPAQP
+637 
-644 IDDGV
+644 
-649 GVSDIGALQEGL
+649 
-661 PLQENETAQPHQGG
+661 
-675 TQGSW
+675 
-680 QWDLEEIQARNFT
+680 WDLDEIKARNFT
-693 DNVVELMAGKI
+693 DNVVELMVDKI
-704 QQLSEKTQETLKI
+704 QQLPDNSQETLKI
-717 AACIGNLFD
+717 AACIGNQFD

-743 DLYAALAE
+743 NLYATVAE

-762 VELEIAGKLPSTQSV
+762 VELEITGKLPSSQSV

-784 RIQQAAYSLISEED
+784 RIQQAAYSLIDEQD
-798 KPAVHH
+798 KPIVHK
-804 QIGKLLLQNTLAD
+804 QIGQLLLQNTPLD
-817 DRQDACPTEE
+817 KRDEK
-827 QIFDIVNQLNFG
+827 IFDIVNQLNFG
-839 CQLISHQTERDELAQ
+839 LELIVHQQEKDELAE
-854 LNLMAGKKAKASAA
+854 LNLIAGQKAKASTA
-868 YQAAFNYLQTGIN
+868 YPPAFNYLQTGIN
-881 LLAENAWVVQYKLS
+881 LLTGNTWLLQYHLS
-895 LQLHQEAAELA
+895 LQLHQEAAQVA
-906 YILGD
+906 YRLGN
-911 FEQMESLGNLVLT
+911 FEQMEALANLVLE
-924 NAKTVFDR
+924 NAKTV
-932 VKVIEV
+932 IEQV
-938 KMGTHAAQNQLDMA
+938 QIYELKIENCIRKSKFKEGFNL
-952 LNMGLKILRQL
+952 GLKVLHLL
-963 GVKLPAK
+963 GVVWPQS
-970 PNNLDSII
+970 PNNIYIKAEPYNLI
-978 GLLEVKLT
+978 
-986 LAGKRIEDL
+986 
-995 ANLPQGSDPAKQA
+995 NLPKMTD
-1008 ALRILSFMA
+1008 
-1017 TVAYGV
+1017 
-1023 APQLMPLIVFKQVI
+1023 
-1037 LSVKYGNYPES
+1037 PES
-1048 LHAYAVYGLILCGVV
+1048 LAAMSILGEMIGIGYIGIPELLVPLVLTQIDLSIKFGNAPKSSFAYASYGVILCTTIQ
-1063 GDIEGGYKFGQLAL
+1063 DIESGYKYGRLGLRLVEKLNAKYLKAGVLDIFGNHILHWKKHLKGSLSILKEAYFCAV
-1077 RMLEQFGKPE
+1077 ETGNIDFIGYSTFDYCFNAYSVGCE
-1087 LKTKVLIPFNDFI
+1087 LKDLGKQLIYFYEIPINKKNKTCLT
-1100 RHWKAPAKESL
+1100 WLAM
-1111 PSLLEA
+1111 
-1117 YKSGLE
+1117 
-1123 TGQVEERA
+1123 
-1131 CASQTYCGYSYL
+1131 YL
-1143 FGAELSGLERDI
+1143 Q
-1155 ATYREGIEKLKFDPI
+1155 I
-1170 IWQIRPLDQSVFN
+1170 IFN
-1183 LLGKS
+1183 LLGKAD
-1188 ENPCYLIGDAYD
+1188 NPTQLIGEFYN
-1200 ERTALSLLTEAN
+1200 EEKFLPLQPLQLELSDRQGLLLLYLN
-1212 DRTSI
+1212 K
-1217 FALHFYKMIL
+1217 LIL
-1227 CYLFGQYAEAVSNAA
+1227 CYLFGKSHEAAKNAVVAEPYLDGVMGMAA
-1242 STMQYVDSAAGTLQV
+1242 IPIFH
-1257 SYCYFYESLAQLSF
+1257 FYDALAHLSVF
-1271 YSNASFDQQKHG
+1271 ADYSNFEKENA
-1283 LKKVR
+1283 LKRVN
-1288 ANQKKMKKWA
+1288 ANQEKMQVWA

-1303 NHLHKFN
+1303 NYLHKFY
-1310 LVEAERYRVIGK
+1310 LVEAEKARVLGQVVE
-1322 DARAIDYY
+1322 AIDYY
-1330 DRAISLAKENE
+1330 DLAISLAKENE

-1348 AYELAAKFYLSRG
+1348 AYELAGKFYLSRG

-1378 LWGAAAKVKDLET
+1378 LWGAVAKVKDLET
-1391 RYPQLFTIDKPINKE
+1391 RYPQLFTLDLPTKKN
-1406 ISTTTSTTGSRS
+1406 ISTTTSTTGSPS

-1443 LSRLMKILIENVG
+1443 LSRLMKNLIENVG
-1456 AQKGYLIIETQGKLL
+1456 AQKGYLIIETHGKLL
-1471 IEAEGVMNDEQIT
+1471 IEAEGVMNDERIT

-1508 QENLVLNDATREGKF
+1508 QENLVLNDATREGNF

-1603 AMPIGVAV
+1603 AMPIGVTVIDSA
-1611 HDTTGQ
+1611 GQ
-1617 ITYAN
+1617 ISYAN
-1622 QTAHQLS
+1622 PTASQLS
-1629 GIPTIAEANTEKL
+1629 GINYIPELNAAQFAEIGQA
-1642 AEAYQLYLAGTNELY
+1642 YLAGTNELY
-1657 PTAQIPIVRSLGG
+1657 PTAQMPIVRSLAG

-1681 LPDKIVSLEVSST
+1681 RPDKIVSLEVSST

-1740 LQREIIERQ
+1740 LQREIIDRQ
-1749 RAEEAAQEANR
+1749 RAEDAAQEANR

-1784 QLINRG
+1784 QLMNRG
-1790 SNLLQE
+1790 SHLLQE

-1825 AGRTTLNQ
+1825 AGRTTLNE

-1845 KNMFQIPAQNKGL
+1845 KNMFQLPAQNKGL
-1858 QLLVERRQDVPQYV
+1858 QLLVERMPDVPQYV
-1872 RTDEIKLR
+1872 QTDEIKLR

-1889 AIKFTSEGGIH
+1889 AIKFTSKGGIY
-1900 VKVKNQ
+1900 VKIKNHEL
-1906 DFAQKISFEI
+1906 AHKIYFEV
-1916 EDTGDGIDVIELD
+1916 EDTGAGIDVSELD
-1929 KIFEAF
+1929 KLFEAF

-1959 HLMGGEMTVSSRP
+1959 QLMGGEMTVSSRA
-1972 GGGTIFKFDIKVNS
+1972 GGGTIFKFDIKVNA

-1995 QPTRRVMAIAPNQP
+1995 QPTRRVIAIAPNQP
-2009 RYRIIVADD
+2009 RYRILVADD

-2032 IGFEVYEAKNGREA
+2032 IGFEVYEAKNGMEA

-2064 PVMDG
+2064 PLMDG

-2088 NDDFVGVVPPCL
+2088 NEDFVGVVPPCL

>member
-14 YESANSLVYRG
+14 YESANSLVYRA
-25 FRQPDSLPVIL
+25 FRQPDCLPVVL
-36 KVLKENYPTPQE
+36 KILKENYPTPQE

-121 SAHIIHKDINPS
+121 RTHIIHKDINPS

-139 ASGEL
+139 ANGQL

-211 TNDVLELVH
+211 TQDVLELVH

-251 NSEERYQSAIGI
+251 NAEERYQSALGI
-263 KLDLEECL
+263 KTDLEECL
-271 NQLHTHNN
+271 NQLHSNN
-279 ISVFT
+279 TISLFP
-284 LGCQDIYDRF
+284 LACQDISDKF

-303 EREIDSLLTAFETVS
+303 EREIATILTAFDRAS
-318 SHRQDACATSSH
+318 DQSQMFMIA
-330 RQDACA
+330 
-336 TSSHRQDA
+336 
-344 CATSSHRQDACATSS
+344 
-359 MMLISG
+359 G

-372 ALVQE
+372 AIVQE
-377 LYKPITQHRGYFIS
+377 LYKPITQKRGYFIS
-391 GKFDQYQRNIPYSAI
+391 GKFDQYQRNIPYSAVVI
-406 VNSFQ
+406 ALRELV
-411 DLAKQLLAE
+411 KQLLAE
-420 SEANLT
+420 SEAKLQ
-426 EWRKKLLAAL
+426 EWRQKLFTAL

-446 IPEIELIIGK
+446 ISEVELIIGK
-456 QPAPPELG
+456 QPAVPEVG
-464 AGEAENRFNFVFQNF
+464 PSESQNRFNLVFQNF
-479 IKVFTK
+479 ITVFIK
-485 PEHPLTIFIDDL
+485 PEHPLTVFIDDL

-507 MQLLMNASPAG
+507 IELLMSGRTPG

-526 DNEVSAAHPL
+526 DNEVSPAHPL
-536 MLTIEEIVK
+536 NLTIEEIIK
-545 NGAKVDRI
+545 NGASVDRI
-553 FLSPLDLSSV
+553 FLSPLDLATV
-563 TQLISDAL
+563 TQLIGDAL
-571 NCPEARVNSLA
+571 NCPEARVKSLG

-591 NPFFMNEFLKSL
+591 NPFFMNEFFKSL
-603 YTEGLLQFDFTPR
+603 YTEGLLQFDLNAFR
-616 AVSGQPRGDCPYEKP
+616 WE
-631 GFCRGG
+631 
-637 APVPAQP
+637 
-644 IDDGV
+644 
-649 GVSDIGALQEGL
+649 
-661 PLQENETAQPHQGG
+661 
-675 TQGSW
+675 
-680 QWDLEEIQARNFT
+680 WDLEEIQARGLT
-693 DNVVELMAGKI
+693 DNVVELMAEKI
-704 QQLSEKTQETLKI
+704 QQQSEKTQETLKI
-717 AACIGNLFD
+717 AACIGNQFD

-732 LCEKSV
+732 LCKNSV
-738 GQTAD
+738 GETAE
-743 DLYAALAE
+743 DLYAAVAE

-762 VELEIAGKLPSTQSV
+762 VELEIAGKFPSTQSV

-784 RIQQAAYSLISEED
+784 RIQQAACSLIDEQD
-798 KPAVHH
+798 KPIVHK
-804 QIGKLLLQNTLAD
+804 QIGQLLLQNTPID
-817 DRQDACPTEE
+817 KRDEK
-827 QIFDIVNQLNFG
+827 IFDIVNQLNFG
-839 CQLISHQTERDELAQ
+839 LELITSQPEKDELAE
-854 LNLMAGKKAKASAA
+854 LNLIAGQKAKASTA
-868 YQAAFNYLQTGIN
+868 YQPAFNYLQTGIN
-881 LLAENAWVVQYKLS
+881 LLTVNTWLLQYQLS
-895 LQLHQEAAELA
+895 LQLHQEAAQVA
-906 YILGD
+906 YRLGN
-911 FEQMESLGNLVLT
+911 FEQMEALANLVLE
-924 NAKTVFDR
+924 NAKTVLEQ
-932 VKVIEV
+932 VQIYELKIEHCIRIS
-938 KMGTHAAQNQLDMA
+938 KFKEGFNL
-952 LNMGLKILRQL
+952 GLKVLHLL
-963 GVKLPAK
+963 GVVWPQS
-970 PNNLDSII
+970 PNNIYIKAEPYNLI
-978 GLLEVKLT
+978 
-986 LAGKRIEDL
+986 
-995 ANLPQGSDPAKQA
+995 NLPKMTD
-1008 ALRILSFMA
+1008 
-1017 TVAYGV
+1017 
-1023 APQLMPLIVFKQVI
+1023 
-1037 LSVKYGNYPES
+1037 PES
-1048 LHAYAVYGLILCGVV
+1048 LAAMSILGGMIGIGYIGIPELLVPLVLTQIDLSIKFGNAPKSSFAYASYGVILCTTIQ
-1063 GDIEGGYKFGQLAL
+1063 DIESGYKYGRLGLRLVEKLNAKYLKAGVLDIFGNHILHWKKHLKGSLSILKEAYFCAV
-1077 RMLEQFGKPE
+1077 ETGNIDFIGYSTFDYCFNAYSVGCE
-1087 LKTKVLIPFNDFI
+1087 LKDLEKELIYFYEIPTNKKNNTCLT
-1100 RHWKAPAKESL
+1100 WLAM
-1111 PSLLEA
+1111 
-1117 YKSGLE
+1117 
-1123 TGQVEERA
+1123 
-1131 CASQTYCGYSYL
+1131 YL
-1143 FGAELSGLERDI
+1143 Q
-1155 ATYREGIEKLKFDPI
+1155 I
-1170 IWQIRPLDQSVFN
+1170 IFN
-1183 LLGKS
+1183 LLGKAD
-1188 ENPCYLIGDAYD
+1188 NPTQLIGEFYN
-1200 ERTALSLLTEAN
+1200 EEKFLPLQPLQLGLSDRQGLLLLYLN
-1212 DRTSI
+1212 K
-1217 FALHFYKMIL
+1217 LIL
-1227 CYLFGQYAEAVSNAA
+1227 CYLFGKSQEAAKNAVVAEPYLDGVMGMTAIPIFH
-1242 STMQYVDSAAGTLQV
+1242 
-1257 SYCYFYESLAQLSF
+1257 FYDALAHLSVF
-1271 YSNASFDQQKHG
+1271 ADYSNFEKENA
-1283 LKKVR
+1283 LKRVN
-1288 ANQKKMKKWA
+1288 ANQEKMQVWA
-1298 HHAPM
+1298 HHARM
-1303 NHLHKFN
+1303 NYLHKFY
-1310 LVEAERYRVIGK
+1310 LVEAEKARVLGQVVE
-1322 DARAIDYY
+1322 AIDYY
-1330 DRAISLAKENE
+1330 DHAISLAKENE

-1378 LWGAAAKVKDLET
+1378 LWGAVAKVKDLET
-1391 RYPQLFTIDKPINKE
+1391 RYPQLFTIEQPTHKN
-1406 ISTTTSTTGSRS
+1406 ISTTTLTRGSRS
-1418 SSSLDIA
+1418 TSSLDIA
-1425 TVMKASEAIA
+1425 TVMKASEAIS

-1456 AQKGYLIIETQGKLL
+1456 AQKAYLILETEKKLL

-1508 QENLVLNDATREGKF
+1508 KENLVLNDATREGNF

-1529 KARQPKS
+1529 KSRQPKS
-1536 ILCAALMNQGQLA
+1536 ILCAALMNQGQLS

-1554 ENNLTA
+1554 ENNLTT

-1587 YTEVKERENRL
+1587 YAEVKERENRL
-1598 TQFIN
+1598 TQFID

-1629 GIPTIAEANTEKL
+1629 AIPTIPEANTEKL
-1642 AEAYQLYLAGTNELY
+1642 AEACQLYLAGTNELY
-1657 PTAQIPIVRSLGG
+1657 PAAQMPIVRSLAG

-1681 LPDKIVSLEVSST
+1681 RPDKIVSLEVSST

-1716 KQAEKVLADYNRT
+1716 KQAEKLLADYNRT

-1749 RAEEAAQEANR
+1749 RAEDAAQAANR

-1784 QLINRG
+1784 QLLNRS

-1845 KNMFQIPAQNKGL
+1845 ENMFQLPAQNKGL
-1858 QLLVERRQDVPQYV
+1858 QLLVERMPDVPQYV
-1872 RTDEIKLR
+1872 QTDEIKLR

-1889 AIKFTSEGGIH
+1889 AIKFTSEGCIY
-1900 VKVKNQ
+1900 VKIKYQ
-1906 DFAQKISFEI
+1906 DFAQQIWFEI
-1916 EDTGDGIDVIELD
+1916 EDTGDGIEASELD

-1959 HLMGGEMTVSSRP
+1959 QLMGGEMTVSSRAR
-1972 GGGTIFKFDIKVNS
+1972 GGTIFKFDIKVNP
-1986 VEKADRQRE
+1986 VESADRQRE
-1995 QPTRRVMAIAPNQP
+1995 QPTRRVIAIAPNQP
-2009 RYRIIVADD
+2009 RYRILVADD

-2032 IGFEVYEAKNGREA
+2032 IGFEVYEATNGMEA

-2076 KEGNHRGIAPTE
+2076 KAKVSSRSTIVNGGDIESQA
-2088 NDDFVGVVPPCL
+2088 
-2100 PQTAIVAITASSFEE
+2100 TAIIAITASSFEE
-2115 EKAVVLSTGCDDFI
+2115 DKAMILSIGCDDFI
-2129 RKPFREANIFDILH
+2129 RKPFREANIFDDLH
-2143 KHIGVQF
+2143 KYIGVKF
-2150 VFEELNAAPS
+2150 VFEELNAAPTL
-2160 FTENEVNVLTKSAF
+2160 TENEVNVLTKTAF

-2180 LLANLQQAISN
+2180 LVANLQQAISN
-2191 LDLEQMHT
+2191 LDLEQMQT
-2199 VISQIREINQ
+2199 VINQIREINQ
-2209 PLARAIAAC
+2209 PLARASAAC

>member
-14 YESANSLVYRG
+14 YESANSLVYRA

-96 QQQKF
+96 QEQKF

-121 SAHIIHKDINPS
+121 SAQIIHKDINPS

-211 TNDVLELVH
+211 TQDVLELVH
-220 SHLAK
+220 SHLAN

-251 NSEERYQSAIGI
+251 NAEERYQSAIGI
-263 KLDLEECL
+263 KADLEECL
-271 NQLHTHNN
+271 NQLHSNNN

-284 LGCQDIYDRF
+284 LGYQDISDRF

-318 SHRQDACATSSH
+318 LHRQDACA
-330 RQDACA
+330 A
-336 TSSHRQDA
+336 
-344 CATSSHRQDACATSS
+344 SS

-377 LYKPITQHRGYFIS
+377 LYKPITQQRGYFIS

-406 VNSFQ
+406 VSAFQ
-411 DLAKQLLAE
+411 DLAKQLLTE
-420 SEANLT
+420 SEANLN
-426 EWRKKLLAAL
+426 EWREKLLAAL
-436 GINGQVIIDV
+436 GINGQVLIDV

-464 AGEAENRFNFVFQNF
+464 AAEAENRFNFVFQNF

-507 MQLLMNASPAG
+507 MQLLIGASSTG

-563 TQLISDAL
+563 TQLIADAL
-571 NCPEARVNSLA
+571 NSPEARVNSLA

-603 YTEGLLQFDFTPR
+603 YTEGLLQFDFTP
-616 AVSGQPRGDCPYEKP
+616 
-631 GFCRGG
+631 
-637 APVPAQP
+637 
-644 IDDGV
+644 
-649 GVSDIGALQEGL
+649 L
-661 PLQENETAQPHQGG
+661 PHQGG
-675 TQGSW
+675 TPGGW

-704 QQLSEKTQETLKI
+704 KQLPDNTQKTLNI
-717 AACIGNLFD
+717 AACIGNQFD
-726 LKTLAS
+726 LKILAS

-743 DLYAALAE
+743 VLYTAVAE

-762 VELEIAGKLPSTQSV
+762 LELEITGKLPGSQSL

-784 RIQQAAYSLISEED
+784 RIQQAAYSLIAERD
-798 KPAVHH
+798 KPIVHR
-804 QIGKLLLQNTLAD
+804 QIGKMLLQNTPKE
-817 DRQDACPTEE
+817 RREE
-827 QIFDIVNQLNFG
+827 KIFDIVNQLNFG
-839 CQLISHQTERDELAQ
+839 KELIYDRSEKDELAE
-854 LNLMAGKKAKASAA
+854 LNLIAGNKAKASAA
-868 YQAAFNYLQTGIN
+868 FQSAFNYLQTGIN
-881 LLAENAWVVQYKLS
+881 LLGENSWLVQYNLS
-895 LQLHQEAAELA
+895 LQLHQEAAEIA
-906 YILGD
+906 YLLGD
-911 FEQMESLGNLVLT
+911 FDRMESLGAVVLKNT
-924 NAKTVFDR
+924 KTVLDR
-932 VKVIEV
+932 AKVIEV
-938 KMGTHAAQNQLDMA
+938 KMATHAAKNQLDIA
-952 LNMGLKILRQL
+952 INLGLEFLRQL

-1087 LKTKVLIPFNDFI
+1087 LKTKVLLPFNDFI
-1100 RHWKAPAKESL
+1100 RHWKAPAKETL

-1143 FGAELSGLERDI
+1143 FGAELSGLEGDI
-1155 ATYREGIEKLKFDPI
+1155 ATYGKAIEKSKYDPI
-1170 IWQIRPLDQSVFN
+1170 IWQIKPLKQSVFN

-1188 ENPCYLIGDAYD
+1188 ENPCYLIGEAYD

-1271 YSNASFDQQKHG
+1271 YSNASFEEQKHC
-1283 LKKVR
+1283 LKTVT

-1322 DARAIDYY
+1322 DARAIDCY

-1361 KELTAKAYMQEA
+1361 KELTAKAYMQES

-1391 RYPQLFTIDKPINKE
+1391 RYPQLFTIDRPTNKP
-1406 ISTTTSTTGSRS
+1406 ISTTISTTGSRS
-1418 SSSLDIA
+1418 SDSLDIA
-1425 TVMKASEAIA
+1425 TVMKASEAIS

-1443 LSRLMKILIENVG
+1443 LSRLMKNLIENVG
-1456 AQKGYLIIETQGKLL
+1456 AQKGYLILETQGKLL
-1471 IEAEGVMNDEQIT
+1471 IEAEGAINDERIT

-1508 QENLVLNDATREGKF
+1508 KENLVLNDATREGNF

-1587 YTEVKERENRL
+1587 YAEVKERESRL

-1629 GIPTIAEANTEKL
+1629 AIPTIPEANTEKL
-1642 AEAYQLYLAGTNELY
+1642 AEACQLYLAGTNELY
-1657 PTAQIPIVRSLGG
+1657 PTAQIPIVRSLAG

-1681 LPDKIVSLEVSST
+1681 RPDKIVSLEVSST

-1749 RAEEAAQEANR
+1749 RAEDAAQAANR

-1784 QLINRG
+1784 QLLNRS

-1796 QQEHLSIITRSGEHL
+1796 QQEHLNIITRSGEHL

-1825 AGRTTLNQ
+1825 AGRATLNQ

-1845 KNMFQIPAQNKGL
+1845 ENMFQLPAENKGL
-1858 QLLVERRQDVPQYV
+1858 QLLVERMPDVPLYV

-1880 QILINLLSN
+1880 QILINLISN
-1889 AIKFTSEGGIH
+1889 AIKFTSEGGIY
-1900 VKVKNQ
+1900 VKIKNHELARQ
-1906 DFAQKISFEI
+1906 IYFEV
-1916 EDTGDGIDVIELD
+1916 EDTGAGIDVIELD
-1929 KIFEAF
+1929 KLFEAF

-1959 HLMGGEMTVSSRP
+1959 QLMGGEMTVSSRA
-1972 GGGTIFKFDIKVNS
+1972 GGGTIFKFDIKVNP
-1986 VEKADRQRE
+1986 VESADRQRE

-2009 RYRIIVADD
+2009 RYRILVADD
-2018 AFDNRQLLVKLLSA
+2018 AFDNRQLLVKLLCA
-2032 IGFEVYEAKNGREA
+2032 IGFEVYEAKNGMEA

-2076 KEGNHRGIAPTE
+2076 KAKASSSSSLVNGGGWIES
-2088 NDDFVGVVPPCL
+2088 
-2100 PQTAIVAITASSFEE
+2100 QSTAIIAITASSFEE
-2115 EKAVVLSTGCDDFI
+2115 EKAVVLSIGCDDFI
-2129 RKPFREANIFDILH
+2129 RKPFKEANIFDVLH

-2160 FTENEVNVLTKSAF
+2160 FTENEVNVLTKTAF

-2180 LLANLQQAISN
+2180 LVANLQQAISN
-2191 LDLEQMHT
+2191 LDLEQMQT

-2209 PLARAIAAC
+2209 PLARASAAC

>member
-1 MLTFPGVEVTELI
+1 
-14 YESANSLVYRG
+14 
-25 FRQPDSLPVIL
+25 
-36 KVLKENYPTPQE
+36 
-48 LARYRTE
+48 
-55 YKITQSL
+55 
-62 NLSGCIKAYDL
+62 
-73 QPYQNTLVMFVED
+73 
-86 FGGESLKIWM
+86 
-96 QQQKF
+96 
-101 SIAEFLRIAIATTE
+101 
-115 SLQQIH
+115 
-121 SAHIIHKDINPS
+121 
-133 NIVFNP
+133 
-139 ASGEL
+139 
-144 KIIDFGI
+144 
-151 STQLTRE
+151 
-158 NYTIKNPNILEGTL
+158 
-172 AYMSPEQTG
+172 
-181 RMNRSLDYRTDFY
+181 
-194 SLGATF
+194 
-200 YELLT
+200 
-205 NKLPFD
+205 
-211 TNDVLELVH
+211 
-220 SHLAK
+220 
-225 QPLSP
+225 
-230 SQVNPEIPQIVSDI
+230 
-244 VMKLMGK
+244 
-251 NSEERYQSAIGI
+251 
-263 KLDLEECL
+263 
-271 NQLHTHNN
+271 
-279 ISVFT
+279 
-284 LGCQDIYDRF
+284 
-294 QIPQKLYGR
+294 
-303 EREIDSLLTAFETVS
+303 
-318 SHRQDACATSSH
+318 
-330 RQDACA
+330 
-336 TSSHRQDA
+336 
-344 CATSSHRQDACATSS
+344 

-406 VNSFQ
+406 VNAFQ

-426 EWRKKLLAAL
+426 EWREKLLDAL

-456 QPAPPELG
+456 QPPPPELG
-464 AGEAENRFNFVFQNF
+464 AAEAENRFNFVFQNF

-553 FLSPLDLSSV
+553 FLSPLELSSV

-571 NCPEARVNSLA
+571 NCPEARVKSLA

-649 GVSDIGALQEGL
+649 GVSDIAATTGGL
-661 PLQENETAQPHQGG
+661 PLQENEAAQPYQEGR
-675 TQGSW
+675 QGSW
-680 QWDLEEIQARNFT
+680 QWDLEEIKARNFT
-693 DNVVELMAGKI
+693 DNVVELMASKI
-704 QQLSEKTQETLKI
+704 QQLPDNTQETLKI
-717 AACIGNLFD
+717 AACIGNQFD

-738 GQTAD
+738 GQTAE
-743 DLYAALAE
+743 DLYAAVAE

-762 VELEIAGKLPSTQSV
+762 VELEIAGKLPSSQSI

-784 RIQQAAYSLISEED
+784 RIQQAACSLIDEQD
-798 KPAVHH
+798 KPIVHK
-804 QIGKLLLQNTLAD
+804 QIGQLLLQNTPID
-817 DRQDACPTEE
+817 KRDEK
-827 QIFDIVNQLNFG
+827 IFDIVNQLNFG
-839 CQLISHQTERDELAQ
+839 LELIVYHEEKYELAE
-854 LNLMAGKKAKASAA
+854 LNLIAGQKAKASTA
-868 YQAAFNYLQTGIN
+868 YQPAFNYLQTGIN
-881 LLAENAWVVQYKLS
+881 LLTGNTWLLQYHLS
-895 LQLHQEAAELA
+895 LQLHQEAAQVA
-906 YILGD
+906 YRLGN
-911 FEQMESLGNLVLT
+911 FEQMEALANLVLE
-924 NAKTVFDR
+924 NAKTVLEQ
-932 VKVIEV
+932 VPIYELKIENCI
-938 KMGTHAAQNQLDMA
+938 KKSKFKEGFNL
-952 LNMGLKILRQL
+952 GLKVLHLL
-963 GVKLPAK
+963 GVLWPKS
-970 PNNLDSII
+970 PNNIYIKAEPYNLI
-978 GLLEVKLT
+978 
-986 LAGKRIEDL
+986 
-995 ANLPQGSDPAKQA
+995 NLPKMTD
-1008 ALRILSFMA
+1008 
-1017 TVAYGV
+1017 
-1023 APQLMPLIVFKQVI
+1023 
-1037 LSVKYGNYPES
+1037 PES
-1048 LHAYAVYGLILCGVV
+1048 LAAMSILGGMIGIGYIGIPELLVPLVLTQIDLSIKFGNAPKSSFAYASYGVILCTTIQ
-1063 GDIEGGYKFGQLAL
+1063 DIESGYKYGRLGLRLVEKLNADYLKAGVLDIFGNHILHWKKHLKGSLSILKEAYFCAV
-1077 RMLEQFGKPE
+1077 ETGNIDFIGYSTFDYCFNAYSVGCE
-1087 LKTKVLIPFNDFI
+1087 LKDLGKELIYFYEIPTNKKNNTCLT
-1100 RHWKAPAKESL
+1100 WLAM
-1111 PSLLEA
+1111 
-1117 YKSGLE
+1117 
-1123 TGQVEERA
+1123 
-1131 CASQTYCGYSYL
+1131 YL
-1143 FGAELSGLERDI
+1143 Q
-1155 ATYREGIEKLKFDPI
+1155 I
-1170 IWQIRPLDQSVFN
+1170 IFN
-1183 LLGKS
+1183 LLGKAD
-1188 ENPCYLIGDAYD
+1188 NPTQLIGEFYN
-1200 ERTALSLLTEAN
+1200 EEKFLPLQPLQLELSDRQGLLLLYLN
-1212 DRTSI
+1212 K
-1217 FALHFYKMIL
+1217 LIL
-1227 CYLFGQYAEAVSNAA
+1227 CYLFGKSHEAAKNAVVAEPYLDGVMGMAA
-1242 STMQYVDSAAGTLQV
+1242 IPIFH
-1257 SYCYFYESLAQLSF
+1257 FYDALAHLSVF
-1271 YSNASFDQQKHG
+1271 ADYSNFEKENA
-1283 LKKVR
+1283 LKRVN
-1288 ANQKKMKKWA
+1288 ANQEKMQVWA

-1303 NHLHKFN
+1303 NYLHKFY
-1310 LVEAERYRVIGK
+1310 LVEAEKARVLGQVVE
-1322 DARAIDYY
+1322 AIDYY

-1348 AYELAAKFYLSRG
+1348 AYELAGKFYLYRG

-1378 LWGAAAKVKDLET
+1378 LWGAVAKVKDLET
-1391 RYPQLFTIDKPINKE
+1391 RYPQLFTLDLPTKKN

-1456 AQKGYLIIETQGKLL
+1456 AHKGYLILETQGKLL
-1471 IEAEGVMNDEQIT
+1471 IEAEGAINDERIT
-1484 VLQSEPVEN
+1484 VLQSEPIEN
-1493 CPELSEAII
+1493 CQEVSEAII

-1508 QENLVLNDATREGKF
+1508 QENLVLNDATREGNF

-1560 QAFTPDRLEVLQLL
+1560 QAFTPDRLEILQLL

-1603 AMPIGVAV
+1603 AMPIGVTVIDSA
-1611 HDTTGQ
+1611 GQ
-1617 ITYAN
+1617 ISYAN
-1622 QTAHQLS
+1622 PTASQLS
-1629 GIPTIAEANTEKL
+1629 GINYIPELNAAQFAEIGQA
-1642 AEAYQLYLAGTNELY
+1642 YLAGTNELY
-1657 PTAQIPIVRSLGG
+1657 PTAQMPIMRSLGG
-1670 ETVKVDDIEFH
+1670 ETVKVDDMELH
-1681 LPDKIVSLEVSST
+1681 RHDRIVSLEVSST
-1694 PIVDETGKINY
+1694 PIVDDTGKINY

-1749 RAEEAAQEANR
+1749 RAEDAAQEANR

-1784 QLINRG
+1784 QLMNRG

-1825 AGRTTLNQ
+1825 AGRTTLNE

-1845 KNMFQIPAQNKGL
+1845 ENMFKLPAQNKGL
-1858 QLLVERRQDVPQYV
+1858 QLLVERMPDVPQYV

-1889 AIKFTSEGGIH
+1889 AIKFTSEGGIY
-1900 VKVKNQ
+1900 VKIKNP
-1906 DFAQKISFEI
+1906 DFAHKIYFEV
-1916 EDTGDGIDVIELD
+1916 EDTGAGIDVSELD
-1929 KIFEAF
+1929 KLFEAF
-1935 VQTKT
+1935 VQTQT

-1959 HLMGGEMTVSSRP
+1959 QLMGGEMRVSSRA
-1972 GGGTIFKFDIKVNS
+1972 GCGTIFKFDIKVNA
-1986 VEKADRQRE
+1986 VESADRQRE
-1995 QPTRRVMAIAPNQP
+1995 QPTRRVIAIAPNQP
-2009 RYRIIVADD
+2009 RYRILVADD

-2032 IGFEVYEAKNGREA
+2032 IGFEVYEAQNGREA

-2088 NDDFVGVVPPCL
+2088 NEDFVGVVPPCL

-2115 EKAVVLSTGCDDFI
+2115 EKAVILSTGCDDFV
-2129 RKPFREANIFDILH
+2129 RKPFREANIFDVLH

-2160 FTENEVNVLTKSAF
+2160 FTDKEVNVLTKSAF

-2180 LLANLQQAISN
+2180 LVANLQQAISN
-2191 LDLEQMHT
+2191 LDLEQMQT

-2209 PLARAIAAC
+2209 PLARASAAC

>member
-1 MLTFPGVEVTELI
+1 MFDPTVDRGINMLNLPGVAVTKLI

-25 FRQPDSLPVIL
+25 FRQRDDRPVVL
-36 KVLKENYPTPQE
+36 KILKENYPTPQE

-62 NLSGCIKAYDL
+62 NVNGCIKADDL
-73 QPYQNTLVMFVED
+73 QQYQNTLVMFLED

-96 QQQKF
+96 QQRKF

-121 SAHIIHKDINPS
+121 SANIIHKDINPS

-139 ASGEL
+139 KTEQL

-158 NYTIKNPNILEGTL
+158 NYTIKNLNILEGTL

-205 NKLPFD
+205 GQLPFD
-211 TNDVLELVH
+211 TQDVLELVH
-220 SHLAK
+220 SHLAQ

-230 SQVNPEIPQIVSDI
+230 SQVNPEIPQILSDI

-251 NSEERYQSAIGI
+251 NAEERYQSAIGI

-271 NQLHTHNN
+271 KQLQNTNN

-284 LGCQDIYDRF
+284 LACQDICDRF

-303 EREIDSLLTAFETVS
+303 EEEIDSLLTAFERVS
-318 SHRQDACATSSH
+318 GQGQDATI
-330 RQDACA
+330 
-336 TSSHRQDA
+336 
-344 CATSSHRQDACATSS
+344 SHRQDACATSS

-377 LYKPITQHRGYFIS
+377 LYKPITQQRGYFIS
-391 GKFDQYQRNIPYSAI
+391 GKFDQFQRNIPYSAI
-406 VNSFQ
+406 VNAFQ
-411 DLAKQLLAE
+411 DLAKQLLTE
-420 SEANLT
+420 SEANLNQ
-426 EWRKKLLAAL
+426 WREKLLAAL

-464 AGEAENRFNFVFQNF
+464 AAEAENRFNFVFQNF

-507 MQLLMNASPAG
+507 IQLLMDASPAG

-536 MLTIEEIVK
+536 MLTIAEIVK
-545 NGAKVDRI
+545 TGANVDRI
-553 FLSPLDLSSV
+553 LLSPLDLASV
-563 TQLISDAL
+563 TQLIADAL
-571 NCPEARVNSLA
+571 NCPEARVKSLA

-591 NPFFMNEFLKSL
+591 NPFFMNEFLRSL
-603 YTEGLLQFDFTPR
+603 YAEGLLQFD
-616 AVSGQPRGDCPYEKP
+616 
-631 GFCRGG
+631 
-637 APVPAQP
+637 
-644 IDDGV
+644 
-649 GVSDIGALQEGL
+649 L
-661 PLQENETAQPHQGG
+661 TACQ
-675 TQGSW
+675 W
-680 QWDLEEIQARNFT
+680 EWDLEEIQGRGFT

-704 QQLSEKTQETLKI
+704 QQLPENTQETLKI
-717 AACIGNLFD
+717 AACIGDRFD
-726 LKTLAS
+726 LKTLAAIR
-732 LCEKSV
+732 EKSLKK
-738 GQTAD
+738 TAD
-743 DLYAALAE
+743 ELYASVAE
-751 NLVVLLGNMGD
+751 NLVLLLGNMGD
-762 VELEIAGKLPSTQSV
+762 VELEIAGKLPSNQSL
-777 EYKFVHD
+777 EYKFIHD
-784 RIQQAAYSLISEED
+784 RIQQAAYSLIDERD
-798 KPAVHH
+798 QPIVHR
-804 QIGKLLLQNTLAD
+804 QIGQLLLQNTPFD
-817 DRQDACPTEE
+817 KREE
-827 QIFDIVNQLNFG
+827 KIFDIVNQLNFG
-839 CQLISHQTERDELAQ
+839 SKLIDRQQEKDELAQ
-854 LNLMAGKKAKASAA
+854 LNLIAGKKAKASAA
-868 YQAAFNYLQTGIN
+868 YQPAFNYLQTGIN
-881 LLAENAWVVQYKLS
+881 LLAQNTWMVQYNLS

-911 FEQMESLGNLVLT
+911 FEQMESLGNIVLT
-924 NAKTVFDR
+924 NAKTVLDR

-952 LNMGLKILRQL
+952 INMGLKILREL

-970 PNNLDSII
+970 PNNLDSTI

-1048 LHAYAVYGLILCGVV
+1048 LHAYSVYGLILCGVV
-1063 GDIEGGYKFGQLAL
+1063 GDIENGYKFGQLAL

-1087 LKTKVLIPFNDFI
+1087 LKTKVLLPFNDFI

-1143 FGAELSGLERDI
+1143 FGAELSGLQGDI
-1155 ATYREGIEKLKFDPI
+1155 ATYGEAIEKAKYDPI
-1170 IWQIRPLDQSVFN
+1170 IWQIKPLEQSVFN

-1188 ENPCYLIGDAYD
+1188 ENPCYLIGEAYD

-1227 CYLFGQYAEAVSNAA
+1227 CYLFGQYPEAVSNAA

-1271 YSNASFDQQKHG
+1271 YANASFDEQKHC
-1283 LKKVR
+1283 LKKVT

-1303 NHLHKFN
+1303 NHSHKFN

-1322 DARAIDYY
+1322 DARAIDCY
-1330 DRAISLAKENE
+1330 DRAIQLAKENE

-1361 KELTAKAYMQEA
+1361 KELTAKAYMQES

-1391 RYPQLFTIDKPINKE
+1391 RYPQLFTIDKPTSKH

-1418 SSSLDIA
+1418 SSSLDID
-1425 TVMKASEAIA
+1425 TVMKASEAIS
-1435 GEIVQDKL
+1435 GEIVRDKL

-1456 AQKGYLIIETQGKLL
+1456 AQKGYLILENQGNLL
-1471 IEAEGVMNDEQIT
+1471 IEAEGAINDDRIT
-1484 VLQSEPVEN
+1484 VLQSLPVQN
-1493 CPELSEAII
+1493 CREVSETII

-1508 QENLVLNDATREGKF
+1508 QENVVLNDATREGNF

-1529 KARQPKS
+1529 KTRQPKS
-1536 ILCAALMNQGQLA
+1536 ILCAALMNQGQLS

-1603 AMPIGVAV
+1603 AMPIGVTVIDSA
-1611 HDTTGQ
+1611 GQ
-1617 ITYAN
+1617 ISYAN
-1622 QTAHQLS
+1622 PTASQLS
-1629 GIPTIAEANTEKL
+1629 GINYIPELNAAQFAEIG
-1642 AEAYQLYLAGTNELY
+1642 QVYLAGTNQLY
-1657 PTAQIPIVRSLGG
+1657 PTAQMPIVRSLAG
-1670 ETVKVDDIEFH
+1670 ETVKVDDMELH
-1681 LPDKIVSLEVSST
+1681 RSDKIVSLEVSST

-1705 AIATFQDITDR
+1705 AIATFADITDR
-1716 KQAEKVLADYNRT
+1716 KGAEKLLADYNRT

-1740 LQREIIERQ
+1740 LQREIIERK
-1749 RAEEAAQEANR
+1749 RAEDAAQAANE

-1784 QLINRG
+1784 QLMNRD
-1790 SNLLQE
+1790 SNLLSE
-1796 QQEHLSIITRSGEHL
+1796 QQEHLGIINRSGEHL
-1811 LELINQVLDLSKIE
+1811 LALINQVLDLSKIE
-1825 AGRTTLNQ
+1825 AGRATINP
-1833 TNFDLHRLLDDI
+1833 TNFDLHRLLNDLEY
-1845 KNMFQIPAQNKGL
+1845 MFQVQVESKGL
-1858 QLLVERRQDVPQYV
+1858 QLLFERSADVPQYV
-1872 RTDEIKLR
+1872 QTDEIKLR
-1880 QILINLLSN
+1880 QVLINLLGN
-1889 AIKFTSEGGIH
+1889 AVKFTSEGSICVRIKSEGEPGTI
-1900 VKVKNQ
+1900 
-1906 DFAQKISFEI
+1906 AFEV
-1916 EDTGDGIDVIELD
+1916 EDTGAGIDADEL
-1929 KIFEAF
+1929 KNLFAAF

-1940 GEESQQGTGLGLTI
+1940 GQQSQQGTGLGLTI
-1954 ARSFV
+1954 ARYFV
-1959 HLMGGEMTVSSRP
+1959 QLMGGEMTVISAVNR
-1972 GGGTIFKFDIKVNS
+1972 GTIFKFDIKVNAW
-1986 VEKADRQRE
+1986 EIPNPTHQ
-1995 QPTRRVMAIAPNQP
+1995 QPTRRVIAIAPNQP
-2009 RYRIIVADD
+2009 KYRILIADD
-2018 AFDNRQLLVKLLSA
+2018 AWDSRQLLVKMLAPFGLK
-2032 IGFEVYEAKNGREA
+2032 IYEACNGIEA
-2046 IEKWEQYSPHL
+2046 IESWQQNAPHL

-2076 KEGNHRGIAPTE
+2076 KKGGHGGTAPTE
-2088 NDDFVGVVPPCL
+2088 NHDGVGVVPPCL
-2100 PQTAIVAITASSFEE
+2100 PLPNPRLPQTAIVAVTASSFEE
-2115 EKAVVLSTGCDDFI
+2115 EKAAILAIGCDDFI
-2129 RKPFREANIFDILH
+2129 RKPFTEANIFDTLH
-2143 KHIGVQF
+2143 KQIGVQF
-2150 VFEELNAAPS
+2150 VFAEVNAAS
-2160 FTENEVNVLTKSAF
+2160 TVTETQENVLTKQAVC
-2174 SELPPE
+2174 ELPCE
-2180 LLANLQQAISN
+2180 LIANLQQAISN
-2191 LDLEQMHT
+2191 LDLEMMQT
-2199 VISQIREINQ
+2199 AIAQISEIN
-2209 PLARAIAAC
+2209 PVLASAIATS
-2218 IKNFQYEQLL
+2218 IKNFEYEQLL
-2228 NLIHTLRDET
+2228 DLTLNEEGGHGGTAPTDCQLFNPTVEG

>member
-1 MLTFPGVEVTELI
+1 MFYATVDSGMNMLTLPGVEITELI
-14 YESANSLVYRG
+14 YESANSLVYRAS
-25 FRQPDSLPVIL
+25 RQLDSLPVIL
-36 KVLKENYPTPQE
+36 KVLKQNYPTPQE

-158 NYTIKNPNILEGTL
+158 NYTLKNPNILEGTL

-211 TNDVLELVH
+211 TSDVLELVH

-230 SQVNPEIPQIVSDI
+230 CDVNAEIPQIISDI

-251 NSEERYQSAIGI
+251 NAEERYQSAIGI
-263 KLDLEECL
+263 KADLEECL
-271 NQLHTHNN
+271 NQLHSDNN

-284 LGCQDIYDRF
+284 LGSQDISSRF

-303 EREIDSLLTAFETVS
+303 EREIDSLLTAFERVGGQE
-318 SHRQDACATSSH
+318 QDACATSSL
-330 RQDACA
+330 
-336 TSSHRQDA
+336 
-344 CATSSHRQDACATSS
+344 
-359 MMLISG
+359 MLISG

-377 LYKPITQHRGYFIS
+377 LYKPITQQRGYFIS

-406 VNSFQ
+406 VNAFQ

-420 SEANLT
+420 SEANLKK
-426 EWRKKLLAAL
+426 WREKLLDAL
-436 GINGQVIIDV
+436 GINGQVMIDV

-464 AGEAENRFNFVFQNF
+464 ATEAENRFNFVFQNF

-507 MQLLMNASPAG
+507 MQLLMSASSTG

-536 MLTIEEIVK
+536 MLTIAEIVET
-545 NGAKVDRI
+545 GAKVDRI
-553 FLSPLDLSSV
+553 FLSPLDLASV

-582 ELVFFKTGG
+582 ELVLFKTGG
-591 NPFFMNEFLKSL
+591 NPFFINEFLKSV
-603 YTEGLLQFDFTPR
+603 YTEGLLHFDSLVF
-616 AVSGQPRGDCPYEKP
+616 
-631 GFCRGG
+631 
-637 APVPAQP
+637 
-644 IDDGV
+644 
-649 GVSDIGALQEGL
+649 
-661 PLQENETAQPHQGG
+661 
-675 TQGSW
+675 SW
-680 QWDLEEIQARNFT
+680 EWDLDQIQARGFT

-717 AACIGNLFD
+717 AACIGNQFE

-732 LCEKSV
+732 IRQKSV
-738 GQTAD
+738 TETAD
-743 DLYAALAE
+743 DLYAAVAE

-762 VELEIAGKLPSTQSV
+762 VELEIAGKLPSSQSV

-784 RIQQAAYSLISEED
+784 RIQQAAYSLIDEQD
-798 KPAVHH
+798 KPIVHK
-804 QIGKLLLQNTLAD
+804 QIGQLLLQNTPLD
-817 DRQDACPTEE
+817 KRDEK
-827 QIFDIVNQLNFG
+827 IFDIVNQLNFG
-839 CQLISHQTERDELAQ
+839 LELIVHQQEKYRLAE
-854 LNLMAGKKAKASAA
+854 LNLIAGQKAKASTA
-868 YQAAFNYLQTGIN
+868 YQPAFNYLQTGIN
-881 LLAENAWVVQYKLS
+881 LLAENGWMMQYNLS
-895 LQLHQEAAELA
+895 LQLHQEATEAA
-906 YILGD
+906 YFFGD
-911 FEQMESLGNLVLT
+911 FERMESLATLVLENAKIAVDGAKVYAIKIQAALSQSNFQEGIRIGLYFLHLLGINLPDNPDMRDVEKGFEETKSILAGRKIEELLDLPDMTQPEPLAALLILSRLMGTTYIANPNLMILMVLT
-924 NAKTVFDR
+924 NV
-932 VKVIEV
+932 
-938 KMGTHAAQNQLDMA
+938 
-952 LNMGLKILRQL
+952 
-963 GVKLPAK
+963 
-970 PNNLDSII
+970 NLSVEY
-978 GLLEVKLT
+978 G
-986 LAGKRIEDL
+986 
-995 ANLPQGSDPAKQA
+995 NS
-1008 ALRILSFMA
+1008 ILSAFAYA
-1017 TVAYGV
+1017 TYGV
-1023 APQLMPLIVFKQVI
+1023 V
-1037 LSVKYGNYPES
+1037 
-1048 LHAYAVYGLILCGVV
+1048 LCGIVV
-1063 GDIEGGYKFGQLAL
+1063 DIELGYQFSQLAL
-1077 RMLEQFGKPE
+1077 KLVERFNAQEVKA
-1087 LKTKVLIPFNDFI
+1087 KVLDAIAHHILP
-1100 RHWKAPAKESL
+1100 WKKHLKETRAM
-1111 PSLLEA
+1111 LLEA
-1117 YKSGLE
+1117 YQTAVE
-1123 TGQVEERA
+1123 TGDVEFIGHVLFERPFN
-1131 CASQTYCGYSYL
+1131 SYAMG
-1143 FGAELSGLERDI
+1143 FE
-1155 ATYREGIEKLKFDPI
+1155 
-1170 IWQIRPLDQSVFN
+1170 
-1183 LLGKS
+1183 LGKLEQEIVS
-1188 ENPCYLIGDAYD
+1188 NREIISKFRLTSCLNYLSMVLEVVRNLQAKSNNTIQLIGDAYNEEESRD
-1200 ERTALSLLTEAN
+1200 VYLLNN
-1212 DRTSI
+1212 D
-1217 FALHFYKMIL
+1217 
-1227 CYLFGQYAEAVSNAA
+1227 
-1242 STMQYVDSAAGTLQV
+1242 
-1257 SYCYFYESLAQLSF
+1257 
-1271 YSNASFDQQKHG
+1271 KHG
-1283 LKKVR
+1283 LFLLCFNKLILGFLFENNYVAIDNADLAQQYISGETGIVAVPIFHFYDSLVYLKLASDRTPIEDKNNWLDRVTL
-1288 ANQKKMKKWA
+1288 NQEKMRNWA

-1303 NHLHKFN
+1303 NYWHKFY
-1310 LVEAERYRVIGK
+1310 LVEAEKARVLGQFLE
-1322 DARAIDYY
+1322 AMDYY
-1330 DRAISLAKENE
+1330 DRAISLAKEHE

-1348 AYELAAKFYLSRG
+1348 AYELAAKFYLFRG

-1391 RYPQLFTIDKPINKE
+1391 RYPQLFVINQQKNQE

-1435 GEIVQDKL
+1435 GEIVEDKL
-1443 LSRLMKILIENVG
+1443 LSKLMKILMENVG
-1456 AQKGYLIIETQGKLL
+1456 AQKGYLILETQRKLL
-1471 IEAEGVMNDEQIT
+1471 IEAKGAIYDERIT

-1493 CPELSEAII
+1493 CQELSETII

-1508 QENLVLNDATREGKF
+1508 KENVVLNDATREGNF
-1523 TNDPYI
+1523 TNDSYI

-1536 ILCAALMNQGQLA
+1536 ILCSALMNQGQLS

-1554 ENNLTA
+1554 ENNLTT

-1587 YTEVKERENRL
+1587 YAEVKERENRL
-1598 TQFIN
+1598 TQFID
-1603 AMPIGVAV
+1603 AMPIGVTV

-1629 GIPTIAEANTEKL
+1629 AIPTIPEANTEKL
-1642 AEAYQLYLAGTNELY
+1642 AETYQLYLAGTNELY
-1657 PTAQIPIVRSLGG
+1657 PTAQMPIVRSLAG
-1670 ETVKVDDIEFH
+1670 ETVKLDDMDFH

-1749 RAEEAAQEANR
+1749 RAEDAAQEANR

-1784 QLINRG
+1784 QLLNRS

-1796 QQEHLSIITRSGEHL
+1796 QQEHLGIITRSGEHL

-1825 AGRTTLNQ
+1825 AGRATLNQ

-1845 KNMFQIPAQNKGL
+1845 ENMFQLPAENKGL
-1858 QLLVERRQDVPQYV
+1858 QLLVERMSDVPQYV
-1872 RTDEIKLR
+1872 RSDEIKLR

-1889 AIKFTSEGGIH
+1889 AIKFTSKGGIY
-1900 VKVKNQ
+1900 VKIKNQ
-1906 DFAQKISFEI
+1906 DFAQQICFEV
-1916 EDTGDGIDVIELD
+1916 EDTGAGIDVSELD
-1929 KIFEAF
+1929 KLFEAF

-1959 HLMGGEMTVSSRP
+1959 QLMGGEMTVSSRA
-1972 GGGTIFKFDIKVNS
+1972 GGGTIFKFDIKVNA
-1986 VEKADRQRE
+1986 VESADRQRE
-1995 QPTRRVMAIAPNQP
+1995 QPTRRVIAIAPNQP
-2009 RYRIIVADD
+2009 RYRILIADD
-2018 AFDNRQLLVKLLSA
+2018 AFESRQLLLKLLSA

-2088 NDDFVGVVPPCL
+2088 NEDFVGVVPPCL
-2100 PQTAIVAITASSFEE
+2100 PQTAIIAITASSFEE
-2115 EKAVVLSTGCDDFI
+2115 EKAVILSTGCDDFI
-2129 RKPFREANIFDILH
+2129 RKPFREANIFDALH

-2160 FTENEVNVLTKSAF
+2160 FTENEVDVLTKTAF

-2180 LLANLQQAISN
+2180 LVANLQQAISN
-2191 LDLEQMHT
+2191 LDLEQMQT

-2209 PLARAIAAC
+2209 PLARASAAC

>member
-1 MLTFPGVEVTELI
+1 MLTFPGVEVTDLI
-14 YESANSLVYRG
+14 YESANSLVYRA

-62 NLSGCIKAYDL
+62 NLSGCIKAYEL

-115 SLQQIH
+115 SLQQLH

-133 NIVFNP
+133 NIVFNL

-205 NKLPFD
+205 NKLPFE
-211 TNDVLELVH
+211 TQDVLELVH

-230 SQVNPEIPQIVSDI
+230 SQVNPEIPQIISDI

-251 NSEERYQSAIGI
+251 NAEERYQSAIGI
-263 KLDLEECL
+263 KADLEKCL
-271 NQLHTHNN
+271 NQLHSNNN
-279 ISVFT
+279 IPVFP
-284 LGCQDIYDRF
+284 LGCQDISDRF

-303 EREIDSLLTAFETVS
+303 EEEIDSLLTAFETVS
-318 SHRQDACATSSH
+318 SHRQDACATSSHRQDATSSHRQDATSSH

-377 LYKPITQHRGYFIS
+377 LYKPITQQRGYFIS

-406 VNSFQ
+406 VSAFQ
-411 DLAKQLLAE
+411 DLAKQLLTE
-420 SEANLT
+420 SEANLN
-426 EWRKKLLAAL
+426 EWREKLLAAL
-436 GINGQVIIDV
+436 GINGQVLIDV

-464 AGEAENRFNFVFQNF
+464 AAEAENRFNFVFQNF
-479 IKVFTK
+479 IKVFTQ

-507 MQLLMNASPAG
+507 MQLLMSASSTG

-536 MLTIEEIVK
+536 MLTIAEIVK

-571 NCPEARVNSLA
+571 NCQEARVNSLA

-603 YTEGLLQFDFTPR
+603 YTEGLLQFDFTP
-616 AVSGQPRGDCPYEKP
+616 
-631 GFCRGG
+631 
-637 APVPAQP
+637 
-644 IDDGV
+644 
-649 GVSDIGALQEGL
+649 L
-661 PLQENETAQPHQGG
+661 PHQGG
-675 TQGSW
+675 TQGGW

-704 QQLSEKTQETLKI
+704 QQLPDNTQETLKI
-717 AACIGNLFD
+717 AACIGNQFD
-726 LKTLAS
+726 LKILAS

-738 GQTAD
+738 EQTAD
-743 DLYAALAE
+743 DLYAAVAE

-762 VELEIAGKLPSTQSV
+762 VELEIAGKLPSSQSL

-784 RIQQAAYSLISEED
+784 RIQQAAYSLIADRD
-798 KPAVHH
+798 KPIVHRK
-804 QIGKLLLQNTLAD
+804 IGKMLLQNT
-817 DRQDACPTEE
+817 PEE
-827 QIFDIVNQLNFG
+827 RREEKIFDIVNQLNFG
-839 CQLISHQTERDELAQ
+839 NELISDLSEKDELAE
-854 LNLMAGKKAKASAA
+854 LNLIAGNKAKASAA
-868 YQAAFNYLQTGIN
+868 FQSAFNYLQTGIN
-881 LLAENAWVVQYKLS
+881 LLGENSWLVQYNLS
-895 LQLHQEAAELA
+895 LQLHQEAAEIA
-906 YILGD
+906 YLLGD
-911 FEQMESLGNLVLT
+911 FERMESLGAVVLK
-924 NAKTVFDR
+924 NAKTVLGR
-932 VKVIEV
+932 AKVIEV
-938 KMGTHAAQNQLDMA
+938 KMATHAAKNQLDIA
-952 LNMGLKILRQL
+952 INLGLEFLRQL

-1077 RMLEQFGKPE
+1077 RMLDQFGKPE
-1087 LKTKVLIPFNDFI
+1087 LKTKVLLPFNDFI
-1100 RHWKAPAKESL
+1100 RHWKAPAKETL

-1143 FGAELSGLERDI
+1143 FGAELSGLEGDI
-1155 ATYREGIEKLKFDPI
+1155 ATYGEAIEQSKYDPI
-1170 IWQIRPLDQSVFN
+1170 IWQIKPLKQSVFN

-1188 ENPCYLIGDAYD
+1188 ENPCYLIGEAYD

-1242 STMQYVDSAAGTLQV
+1242 STMQYVKSAAGTLQV

-1271 YSNASFDQQKHG
+1271 YSNASFEERKHC
-1283 LKKVR
+1283 LKTVT

-1322 DARAIDYY
+1322 DARAIDCY

-1348 AYELAAKFYLSRG
+1348 AYELAAKFYLSRE

-1391 RYPQLFTIDKPINKE
+1391 RYPQLFTIDRPTTKP

-1418 SSSLDIA
+1418 SDSLDIA
-1425 TVMKASEAIA
+1425 TIMKASEAIS

-1443 LSRLMKILIENVG
+1443 LSRLMKNLIENVG
-1456 AQKGYLIIETQGKLL
+1456 AQKGYLILESQGKLL
-1471 IEAEGVMNDEQIT
+1471 IEAEGAINDERIT

-1508 QENLVLNDATREGKF
+1508 KENLVLNDATREGNF

-1587 YTEVKERENRL
+1587 FSEVKERESRL

-1603 AMPIGVAV
+1603 AMPIGVTVIDSA
-1611 HDTTGQ
+1611 GQ
-1617 ITYAN
+1617 ISYAN
-1622 QTAHQLS
+1622 PTASQLS
-1629 GIPTIAEANTEKL
+1629 GINYIPELNAAQFAEIGQAYL
-1642 AEAYQLYLAGTNELY
+1642 AETNELY
-1657 PTAQIPIVRSLGG
+1657 PTAQMPIVRSLAG
-1670 ETVKVDDIEFH
+1670 ETVKVDDMEFRR
-1681 LPDKIVSLEVSST
+1681 PDKIVSLEVSST

-1749 RAEEAAQEANR
+1749 RAEDAAQAANR

-1784 QLINRG
+1784 QLMNRG
-1790 SNLLQE
+1790 YNLLQE

-1833 TNFDLHRLLDDI
+1833 TNFDLHSLLNDI
-1845 KNMFQIPAQNKGL
+1845 ENMFQLPAQNKGL
-1858 QLLVERRQDVPQYV
+1858 QLLVERMVGVPQYV

-1880 QILINLLSN
+1880 QILINLISN
-1889 AIKFTSEGGIH
+1889 AIKFTSEGGIY
-1900 VKVKNQ
+1900 VKIKNHELAHQ
-1906 DFAQKISFEI
+1906 IYFEV
-1916 EDTGDGIDVIELD
+1916 EDTGAGIDASELD

-1959 HLMGGEMTVSSRP
+1959 QLMGGEMTVSSRA
-1972 GGGTIFKFDIKVNS
+1972 GCGTIFKFDIKVNS
-1986 VEKADRQRE
+1986 VESADRQRE

-2009 RYRIIVADD
+2009 RYRILVADD

-2032 IGFEVYEAKNGREA
+2032 IGFEVYEANNGIEA

-2088 NDDFVGVVPPCL
+2088 NEDFVGVVPPCL
-2100 PQTAIVAITASSFEE
+2100 PQTAIIAITASSFEE

-2129 RKPFREANIFDILH
+2129 RKPFREANIFDVLH

-2150 VFEELNAAPS
+2150 VFEELNAAPT
-2160 FTENEVNVLTKSAF
+2160 FTENEVNVLTKTAF

-2180 LLANLQQAISN
+2180 LVANLQQAISN
-2191 LDLEQMHT
+2191 LDLEQMQT

-2209 PLARAIAAC
+2209 PLARASAAC

>member
-1 MLTFPGVEVTELI
+1 MFDCKVDSGMNMLTLPGVEITELI
-14 YESANSLVYRG
+14 YESANSLVYRAL
-25 FRQPDSLPVIL
+25 RQPDNQPVVL
-36 KVLKENYPTPQE
+36 KILKENYPTPQE

-158 NYTIKNPNILEGTL
+158 NSTLKNPNILEGTL

-251 NSEERYQSAIGI
+251 NAEERYQSAIGI
-263 KLDLEECL
+263 KADLEECL
-271 NQLHTHNN
+271 NQLHSNNN
-279 ISVFT
+279 ISFFS
-284 LGCQDIYDRF
+284 LGCQDISDRF

-318 SHRQDACATSSH
+318 SHRQDACATSN
-330 RQDACA
+330 
-336 TSSHRQDA
+336 
-344 CATSSHRQDACATSS
+344 HRQDACATSS

-377 LYKPITQHRGYFIS
+377 LYKPITQQRGYFIS

-406 VNSFQ
+406 VSAFQ
-411 DLAKQLLAE
+411 DLAKQLLTE
-420 SEANLT
+420 SAANLK
-426 EWRKKLLAAL
+426 EWREKILYTL

-464 AGEAENRFNFVFQNF
+464 AAEAENRFNFVFQNF

-545 NGAKVDRI
+545 TGAKVDRI

-616 AVSGQPRGDCPYEKP
+616 AVSGQLRGDCPYEKP

-649 GVSDIGALQEGL
+649 GVSDIAATTGGL
-661 PLQENETAQPHQGG
+661 LLQENETAQPHQGG

-680 QWDLEEIQARNFT
+680 QWNLEEIQARNFT
-693 DNVVELMAGKI
+693 DNVVELMASKI
-704 QQLSEKTQETLKI
+704 QQMPDNTQETLKI
-717 AACIGNLFD
+717 AACIGNQFD

-732 LCEKSV
+732 IRQKNLRE
-738 GQTAD
+738 TAD
-743 DLYAALAE
+743 DLYEAVAK
-751 NLVVLLGNMGD
+751 NLVFLLGNMGD
-762 VELEIAGKLPSTQSV
+762 VELEIAGKSASNQSV

-784 RIQQAAYSLISEED
+784 RIQQAAYSLIDEQD
-798 KPAVHH
+798 KPIVHK
-804 QIGKLLLQNTLAD
+804 QIGQLLLQNTPLD
-817 DRQDACPTEE
+817 KRDEK
-827 QIFDIVNQLNFG
+827 IFDIVNQLNFG
-839 CQLISHQTERDELAQ
+839 LELIVHQQKKDTLAE
-854 LNLMAGKKAKASAA
+854 LNLIAGQKAKASTA
-868 YQAAFNYLQTGIN
+868 YQPAFNYLQTGIN
-881 LLAENAWVVQYKLS
+881 LLAENAWVMQYNLS
-895 LQLHQEAAELA
+895 LQLHQEATEAA
-906 YILGD
+906 YFFGD
-911 FEQMESLGNLVLT
+911 FERMESLAALVLENTKIAVDGAKVYALKIQAALSKSNFQEGIKIGLYFLRLLGINLPDNPDRRDVEKGFEKTKSLLAGRKIEELLDLPEMTQPEPLAALLILSRLMGTTYIANPNLMILMVLT
-924 NAKTVFDR
+924 NV
-932 VKVIEV
+932 
-938 KMGTHAAQNQLDMA
+938 
-952 LNMGLKILRQL
+952 
-963 GVKLPAK
+963 
-970 PNNLDSII
+970 NLSVEY
-978 GLLEVKLT
+978 G
-986 LAGKRIEDL
+986 
-995 ANLPQGSDPAKQA
+995 NS
-1008 ALRILSFMA
+1008 ILSAFAYA
-1017 TVAYGV
+1017 TYGV
-1023 APQLMPLIVFKQVI
+1023 V
-1037 LSVKYGNYPES
+1037 
-1048 LHAYAVYGLILCGVV
+1048 LCGIVV
-1063 GDIEGGYKFGQLAL
+1063 DIELGYHFSQLAL
-1077 RMLEQFGKPE
+1077 KLVERFNAQEVKA
-1087 LKTKVLIPFNDFI
+1087 KVLDAVAHHILP
-1100 RHWKAPAKESL
+1100 WKKHLKETRAM
-1111 PSLLEA
+1111 LLEA
-1117 YKSGLE
+1117 YQRAVE
-1123 TGQVEERA
+1123 TGDVEFIGHVLFERPFN
-1131 CASQTYCGYSYL
+1131 SYAMG
-1143 FGAELSGLERDI
+1143 FE
-1155 ATYREGIEKLKFDPI
+1155 
-1170 IWQIRPLDQSVFN
+1170 
-1183 LLGKS
+1183 LGKLEQEIVNNS
-1188 ENPCYLIGDAYD
+1188 EIIRKFRLTSCLNYLSMYLEVVRNLQAKSNNTIQLIGDAYNEEESRD
-1200 ERTALSLLTEAN
+1200 VYLLNN
-1212 DRTSI
+1212 DKHGL
-1217 FALHFYKMIL
+1217 FLLFLNKMIL
-1227 CYLFGQYAEAVSNAA
+1227 GFLFEDNYVSLDNA
-1242 STMQYVDSAAGTLQV
+1242 D
-1257 SYCYFYESLAQLSF
+1257 LAQQYISGETGIVAVPIFHF
-1271 YSNASFDQQKHG
+1271 YDSLVYLKLASDRIPIEDKNNWIERVT
-1283 LKKVR
+1283 L
-1288 ANQKKMKKWA
+1288 NQEKMRNWA

-1303 NHLHKFN
+1303 NYLHKFY
-1310 LVEAERYRVIGK
+1310 LVEAEKARVLGQVVE
-1322 DARAIDYY
+1322 AINYY
-1330 DRAISLAKENE
+1330 DIAISLVKENE

-1348 AYELAAKFYLSRG
+1348 AYELAGKFYLSWG

-1378 LWGAAAKVKDLET
+1378 LWGAVAKVKDLET
-1391 RYPQLFTIDKPINKE
+1391 RYPQLFTLDLPTNKN
-1406 ISTTTSTTGSRS
+1406 ISTTTLTTGSPS

-1425 TVMKASEAIA
+1425 TVMKASEAIS
-1435 GEIVQDKL
+1435 GEIVQEKL

-1456 AQKGYLIIETQGKLL
+1456 AQKGYLILESQEKLL
-1471 IEAEGVMNDEQIT
+1471 IEAEGVMNDERIT

-1493 CPELSEAII
+1493 CQELSETII

-1508 QENLVLNDATREGKF
+1508 KENLVLNDATREGNF

-1587 YTEVKERENRL
+1587 YAEVKERENRL
-1598 TQFIN
+1598 TQFID

-1629 GIPTIAEANTEKL
+1629 AIPTIPEANSEKL
-1642 AEAYQLYLAGTNELY
+1642 AEACQLYLAGTNELY
-1657 PTAQIPIVRSLGG
+1657 PTAQVPIVRSLGG

-1681 LPDKIVSLEVSST
+1681 RPDKIVSLEVSST

-1749 RAEEAAQEANR
+1749 RAEDAAQEANR

-1784 QLINRG
+1784 QLMNRS

-1825 AGRTTLNQ
+1825 AGRTTLNE
-1833 TNFDLHRLLDDI
+1833 TNFDFHRLLDDI
-1845 KNMFQIPAQNKGL
+1845 ENMFQLPAQNKGL
-1858 QLLVERRQDVPQYV
+1858 QLLVERMPDVPQYV
-1872 RTDEIKLR
+1872 RADEIKLR

-1889 AIKFTSEGGIH
+1889 AIKFTSEGGIY
-1900 VKVKNQ
+1900 VKIKNQ
-1906 DFAQKISFEI
+1906 DLAQQICFEI
-1916 EDTGDGIDVIELD
+1916 EDTGEGIDVSELD

-1959 HLMGGEMTVSSRP
+1959 QLMGGEMTVSSRA

-1986 VEKADRQRE
+1986 VESADRQRE
-1995 QPTRRVMAIAPNQP
+1995 QPTRRVIAIAPNQP
-2009 RYRIIVADD
+2009 RYRILVADD

-2032 IGFEVYEAKNGREA
+2032 IGFEVYEAQNGREA

-2088 NDDFVGVVPPCL
+2088 NEDFVGVVPPCL
-2100 PQTAIVAITASSFEE
+2100 HQTAIVAITASSFEE
-2115 EKAVVLSTGCDDFI
+2115 DKAMVLSIGCDDFI
-2129 RKPFREANIFDILH
+2129 RKPFREANIFDVLH
-2143 KHIGVQF
+2143 KHIRVQF

-2160 FTENEVNVLTKSAF
+2160 FTENEVNVLTKTAF

-2180 LLANLQQAISN
+2180 LVANLQQAISN
-2191 LDLEQMHT
+2191 LDLEQMQT

-2209 PLARAIAAC
+2209 PLARASAAC

>member
-1 MLTFPGVEVTELI
+1 MFDCKVDSGMNMLTLPGVEITELI
-14 YESANSLVYRG
+14 YESANSLVYRA
-25 FRQPDSLPVIL
+25 FRQPDSLPVVL
-36 KVLKENYPTPQE
+36 KILKENYPTPQE

-62 NLSGCIKAYDL
+62 KLSGCIKAYDL

-101 SIAEFLRIAIATTE
+101 SIEQFLRIAIATTE

-158 NYTIKNPNILEGTL
+158 NYTLKNPNILEGTL

-211 TNDVLELVH
+211 TSDVLELVH

-251 NSEERYQSAIGI
+251 NAEERYQSAIGI
-263 KLDLEECL
+263 KADLEECL
-271 NQLHTHNN
+271 DQLHSNNN
-279 ISVFT
+279 ISVFP
-284 LGCQDIYDRF
+284 LGSQDISDRF

-318 SHRQDACATSSH
+318 SHRQDACPTSN
-330 RQDACA
+330 
-336 TSSHRQDA
+336 
-344 CATSSHRQDACATSS
+344 HRQDACATSS

-377 LYKPITQHRGYFIS
+377 LYKPITQQRGYFIS

-406 VNSFQ
+406 VNAFQ

-420 SEANLT
+420 SEANLK
-426 EWRKKLLAAL
+426 EWREKLLDAL
-436 GINGQVIIDV
+436 GINGQVMIDV

-464 AGEAENRFNFVFQNF
+464 AAEAENRFNFVFQNF

-507 MQLLMNASPAG
+507 MQLLMSASSTG

-526 DNEVSAAHPL
+526 DNEVSAGHPL

-545 NGAKVDRI
+545 TGANVDRI

-563 TQLISDAL
+563 TQLIADAL
-571 NCPEARVNSLA
+571 NCPESRVKSLA

-603 YTEGLLQFDFTPR
+603 YTEGLLQFDSLAF
-616 AVSGQPRGDCPYEKP
+616 
-631 GFCRGG
+631 
-637 APVPAQP
+637 
-644 IDDGV
+644 
-649 GVSDIGALQEGL
+649 
-661 PLQENETAQPHQGG
+661 
-675 TQGSW
+675 SW
-680 QWDLEEIQARNFT
+680 EWDLDQIQARGFT

-704 QQLSEKTQETLKI
+704 QRLPDNTQETLKI
-717 AACIGNLFD
+717 AACIGNQFD

-738 GQTAD
+738 GKTAD
-743 DLYAALAE
+743 DLYAAVAE

-762 VELEIAGKLPSTQSV
+762 VELEIAGKLPSSQSV

-784 RIQQAAYSLISEED
+784 RIQQAAYSLIPD
-798 KPAVHH
+798 TQKPATHY
-804 QIGKLLLQNTLAD
+804 QIGKILLQQTSPEA
-817 DRQDACPTEE
+817 REDA
-827 QIFDIVNQLNFG
+827 IFGIINQLNYG
-839 CQLISHQTERDELAQ
+839 TALITSQTERDELAQ
-854 LNLMAGKKAKASAA
+854 LNLIACRKARSAAA
-868 YQAAFNYLQTGIN
+868 YQAGREYASTG
-881 LLAENAWVVQYKLS
+881 LSMLGENAWVRQYEMTLS
-895 LQLHQEAAELA
+895 FHNLAAELA
-906 YILGD
+906 LLCGD
-911 FEQMESLGNLVLT
+911 FDTMQQIVDTVIAQVRSLPEQVNVYRIRVQSIIFRNNLSKAL
-924 NAKTVFDR
+924 
-932 VKVIEV
+932 VI
-938 KMGTHAAQNQLDMA
+938 ARQFLQ
-952 LNMGLKILRQL
+952 QL
-963 GVKLPAK
+963 GIIFPDQPA
-970 PNNLDSII
+970 PHDIQQGIAQVGELMGDR
-978 GLLEVKLT
+978 E
-986 LAGKRIEDL
+986 IEDL
-995 ANLPQGSDPAKQA
+995 ARLPQMTDGEKIAIMQIASSLMSVTYLSGSPLFPLLVSMSVKLSIQYGNTSAS
-1008 ALRILSFMA
+1008 AL
-1017 TVAYGV
+1017 VYVQYGV
-1023 APQLMPLIVFKQVI
+1023 LLCNLLKDVETGKKFSCLALQVACKLNDKVLKPHVLLATQLHFLHRQSHIKETLKLMQESYRNALEV
-1037 LSVKYGNYPES
+1037 GNYEVAGYS
-1048 LHAYAVYGLILCGVV
+1048 VSQWCANSFWCGQPLVT
-1063 GDIEGGYKFGQLAL
+1063 
-1077 RMLEQFGKPE
+1077 LEQETRTYYKILMQLNQVSTANGCR
-1087 LKTKVLIPFNDFI
+1087 LLWQFI
-1100 RHWKAPAKESL
+1100 S
-1111 PSLLEA
+1111 SLLGAREQSTTLSREPFGESEFLPQWLSPHNM
-1117 YKSGLE
+1117 YHVS
-1123 TGQVEERA
+1123 VF
-1131 CASQTYCGYSYL
+1131 YL
-1143 FGAELSGLERDI
+1143 F
-1155 ATYREGIEKLKFDPI
+1155 KL
-1170 IWQIRPLDQSVFN
+1170 
-1183 LLGKS
+1183 
-1188 ENPCYLIGDAYD
+1188 
-1200 ERTALSLLTEAN
+1200 
-1212 DRTSI
+1212 
-1217 FALHFYKMIL
+1217 IL
-1227 CYLFGQYAEAVSNAA
+1227 CYLFGESESAQSHAVECRRHLIV
-1242 STMQYVDSAAGTLQV
+1242 TAGLTNEPPL
-1257 SYCYFYESLAQLSF
+1257 YFYDSLSILVQLTPESEEISEALEQVEQNQTEL
-1271 YSNASFDQQKHG
+1271 QQH
-1283 LKKVR
+1283 
-1288 ANQKKMKKWA
+1288 WA
-1298 HHAPM
+1298 KYAPM
-1303 NHLHKFN
+1303 NHQHKVD
-1310 LVEAERYRVIGK
+1310 LVAAEKCRVLGQK
-1322 DARAIDYY
+1322 LEAIDYY
-1330 DRAISLAKENE
+1330 DRAIQGAKENE
-1341 YIHEAAL
+1341 YIQEAAL
-1348 AYELAAKFYLSRG
+1348 AYELAAKFYLSIG

-1391 RYPQLFTIDKPINKE
+1391 RYPQLFVINQQKNQE

-1435 GEIVQDKL
+1435 GEIVEDKL
-1443 LSRLMKILIENVG
+1443 LSKLMKILIENVG
-1456 AQKGYLIIETQGKLL
+1456 AQKGYLILENQTKLL
-1471 IEAEGVMNDEQIT
+1471 IEAKGAIYDERIT

-1493 CPELSEAII
+1493 CQELSETII

-1508 QENLVLNDATREGKF
+1508 KENVVLNDATREGNF

-1529 KARQPKS
+1529 KSRQPKS
-1536 ILCAALMNQGQLA
+1536 ILCAALMNQGQLS

-1554 ENNLTA
+1554 ENNLTT

-1587 YTEVKERENRL
+1587 YAEVKERENRL
-1598 TQFIN
+1598 TQFID
-1603 AMPIGVAV
+1603 AMPIAVTV

-1629 GIPTIAEANTEKL
+1629 AIPTIPEANTEKL
-1642 AEAYQLYLAGTNELY
+1642 AETYQLYLAGTNELY
-1657 PTAQIPIVRSLGG
+1657 PTAQMPIVRSLGG

-1681 LPDKIVSLEVSST
+1681 RPDKIVSLEVSST

-1749 RAEEAAQEANR
+1749 RAEDAAQQANR

-1784 QLINRG
+1784 QLMNRS

-1825 AGRTTLNQ
+1825 AGRTTLNE

-1845 KNMFQIPAQNKGL
+1845 ENMFQLPAEKKGL
-1858 QLLVERRQDVPQYV
+1858 QLLVERMVDVPQYV

-1880 QILINLLSN
+1880 QILINLISN
-1889 AIKFTSEGGIH
+1889 AIKFTSEGGIY
-1900 VKVKNQ
+1900 VKIKNQ
-1906 DFAQKISFEI
+1906 DLAQQICFEI
-1916 EDTGDGIDVIELD
+1916 EDTGAGIDVSELD

-1959 HLMGGEMTVSSRP
+1959 QLMGGEMTVSSRA

-1986 VEKADRQRE
+1986 VESADRQRE

-2088 NDDFVGVVPPCL
+2088 NEDFVGVVPPCL
-2100 PQTAIVAITASSFEE
+2100 PQTAIIAITASSFEE
-2115 EKAVVLSTGCDDFI
+2115 EKAVVLSIGCDDFI
-2129 RKPFREANIFDILH
+2129 RKPFREANIFDALH

-2160 FTENEVNVLTKSAF
+2160 FTENEVNVLTKTAF
-2174 SELPPE
+2174 SELPPQ
-2180 LLANLQQAISN
+2180 LVANLQQAISN
-2191 LDLEQMHT
+2191 LDLEQMQI

-2209 PLARAIAAC
+2209 PLARASAAC

>member
-1 MLTFPGVEVTELI
+1 MFDCKVDRRLNMLTFPGVEVKELI
-14 YESANSLVYRG
+14 YESANSLVYRA
-25 FRQPDSLPVIL
+25 FRQPDSLPVVL

-211 TNDVLELVH
+211 TQDVLELVH
-220 SHLAK
+220 SHLAQ

-230 SQVNPEIPQIVSDI
+230 SQVNPEIPQLVSDI

-251 NSEERYQSAIGI
+251 NAEERYQSAIGI

-271 NQLHTHNN
+271 NQLHTDNN

-284 LGCQDIYDRF
+284 LGCQDISDRF

-303 EREIDSLLTAFETVS
+303 EEEIDSLLTAFETVS

-330 RQDACA
+330 RQDACV
-336 TSSHRQDA
+336 
-344 CATSSHRQDACATSS
+344 TSS

-377 LYKPITQHRGYFIS
+377 LYKPITQQRGYFIS

-406 VNSFQ
+406 VNAFQ

-420 SEANLT
+420 NEENLN
-426 EWRKKLLAAL
+426 EWREKLLAAL
-436 GINGQVIIDV
+436 GINGQVMIDV

-464 AGEAENRFNFVFQNF
+464 AAEAENRFNFVFQNF

-507 MQLLMNASPAG
+507 MQLLISASSTG

-563 TQLISDAL
+563 TQLIADAL
-571 NCPEARVNSLA
+571 NSPEARVNSLA

-603 YTEGLLQFDFTPR
+603 YTEGLLEFDSSAF
-616 AVSGQPRGDCPYEKP
+616 
-631 GFCRGG
+631 
-637 APVPAQP
+637 
-644 IDDGV
+644 
-649 GVSDIGALQEGL
+649 
-661 PLQENETAQPHQGG
+661 
-675 TQGSW
+675 SW
-680 QWDLEEIQARNFT
+680 EWDLDEIQARNFT
-693 DNVVELMAGKI
+693 DNVVELMASKI
-704 QQLSEKTQETLKI
+704 QQLPNNTQETLKI
-717 AACIGNLFD
+717 AACIGNQFD
-726 LKTLAS
+726 LKTIAS
-732 LCEKSV
+732 IRKKYLRE
-738 GQTAD
+738 TAD
-743 DLYAALAE
+743 DLYQAVAE
-751 NLVVLLGNMGD
+751 NLVLLLGNMGD
-762 VELEIAGKLPSTQSV
+762 VELEIAGELPSNQSV

-784 RIQQAAYSLISEED
+784 RIQQATYSLISEED
-798 KPAVHH
+798 KPAVH
-804 QIGKLLLQNTLAD
+804 QKIGKLLLQNTLAD

-839 CQLISHQTERDELAQ
+839 CELISHQTERDELAH

-868 YQAAFNYLQTGIN
+868 YLSAFNYLQTGIN
-881 LLAENAWVVQYKLS
+881 LLAENAWVVQYQLS
-895 LQLHQEAAELA
+895 LELHQEAAELA

-911 FEQMESLGNLVLT
+911 FEQMESLGDLVLT
-924 NAKTVFDR
+924 NAKTVLDR
-932 VKVIEV
+932 VKTIEV

-970 PNNLDSII
+970 PNNLDSLI

-1008 ALRILSFMA
+1008 ALRILSFMT

-1023 APQLMPLIVFKQVI
+1023 APQLMPLTVFKQVI

-1077 RMLEQFGKPE
+1077 RMLDQFGKPE
-1087 LKTKVLIPFNDFI
+1087 LKTKVLLPFNDFI
-1100 RHWKAPAKESL
+1100 RHWKAPAKETL

-1143 FGAELSGLERDI
+1143 FGAELSGLEGDI
-1155 ATYREGIEKLKFDPI
+1155 ATYGEAIEQSKYDPI
-1170 IWQIRPLDQSVFN
+1170 IWQIKPLEQSVFN

-1188 ENPCYLIGDAYD
+1188 ENPCYLIGEAYD

-1242 STMQYVDSAAGTLQV
+1242 STMQYVKSAAGTLQV

-1271 YSNASFDQQKHG
+1271 YSNASFEEQKHC
-1283 LKKVR
+1283 LKTVT

-1322 DARAIDYY
+1322 DGRAIDYY

-1361 KELTAKAYMQEA
+1361 KELTAKAHMQEA

-1391 RYPQLFTIDKPINKE
+1391 RYPQLFTIDRPTNKN

-1418 SSSLDIA
+1418 SDSLDIA
-1425 TVMKASEAIA
+1425 TIMKASEAIY

-1443 LSRLMKILIENVG
+1443 LSRLMKNLIENVG
-1456 AQKGYLIIETQGKLL
+1456 AQKGYLILETQEKLL
-1471 IEAEGVMNDEQIT
+1471 IEAEGAINDERIT

-1508 QENLVLNDATREGKF
+1508 KENLVLNDATREGNF

-1587 YTEVKERENRL
+1587 YAEVKERESRL

-1629 GIPTIAEANTEKL
+1629 AIPTIPEANTEKL
-1642 AEAYQLYLAGTNELY
+1642 AEACQLYLAGTNELY
-1657 PTAQIPIVRSLGG
+1657 PTAQIPIVRSLAG

-1681 LPDKIVSLEVSST
+1681 RPDKIVSLEVSST
-1694 PIVDETGKINY
+1694 PIVDDTGKINY

-1716 KQAEKVLADYNRT
+1716 KQAEQVLADYNRT

-1749 RAEEAAQEANR
+1749 RAEDAAQEANR

-1784 QLINRG
+1784 QLMNRS

-1825 AGRTTLNQ
+1825 AGRTTLNES
-1833 TNFDLHRLLDDI
+1833 NFDLHRLLDDI
-1845 KNMFQIPAQNKGL
+1845 ENMFQLPAQNKGL
-1858 QLLVERRQDVPQYV
+1858 QLLVERMPDVPQYV

-1889 AIKFTSEGGIH
+1889 AIKFTSKGGIY
-1900 VKVKNQ
+1900 VKVKNHELADQ
-1906 DFAQKISFEI
+1906 ICFEV
-1916 EDTGDGIDVIELD
+1916 EDTGAGIDVSELD
-1929 KIFEAF
+1929 QLFEAF
-1935 VQTKT
+1935 VQTQT

-1959 HLMGGEMTVSSRP
+1959 QLMGGEMTVSSRA
-1972 GGGTIFKFDIKVNS
+1972 GGGTIFKFDIKVNP
-1986 VEKADRQRE
+1986 VESADRQRE

-2009 RYRIIVADD
+2009 RYRILVADD
-2018 AFDNRQLLVKLLSA
+2018 AFDNRQLLAKLLSA

-2076 KEGNHRGIAPTE
+2076 KAKAPSSSPLVNCGGDIESQAT
-2088 NDDFVGVVPPCL
+2088 
-2100 PQTAIVAITASSFEE
+2100 TIIAITASSFEE
-2115 EKAVVLSTGCDDFI
+2115 DKAMVLSIGCDDFV
-2129 RKPFREANIFDILH
+2129 RKPFREANIFDVLH

-2160 FTENEVNVLTKSAF
+2160 CTENEVNVLTRTAF

-2180 LLANLQQAISN
+2180 LVANLQQAISN
-2191 LDLEQMHT
+2191 LDLEQMQT

-2209 PLARAIAAC
+2209 PLARAIA
-2218 IKNFQYEQLL
+2218 
-2228 NLIHTLRDET
+2228 

>member
-1 MLTFPGVEVTELI
+1 MFDCKVDRRLNMLTFPGVEVTELI
-14 YESANSLVYRG
+14 YESANSLVYRA

-158 NYTIKNPNILEGTL
+158 NYTIKNPNILEGNL

-205 NKLPFD
+205 YQLPFD
-211 TNDVLELVH
+211 THDVLELVH

-230 SQVNPEIPQIVSDI
+230 SQVNPEIPQIISDI
-244 VMKLMGK
+244 VMKLMAK
-251 NSEERYQSAIGI
+251 NAEERYQSAIGI
-263 KLDLEECL
+263 KADLEECL
-271 NQLHTHNN
+271 NQIHSNNN

-284 LGCQDIYDRF
+284 LGNQDISNRF

-303 EREIDSLLTAFETVS
+303 EREIDSLITAFARVS
-318 SHRQDACATSSH
+318 GQGQDAT
-330 RQDACA
+330 
-336 TSSHRQDA
+336 
-344 CATSSHRQDACATSS
+344 ATSS

-377 LYKPITQHRGYFIS
+377 LYKPITQQRGYFIS
-391 GKFDQYQRNIPYSAI
+391 GKFDQYQRNIPYIAI
-406 VNSFQ
+406 VNAFQ

-420 SEANLT
+420 SEANLKQ
-426 EWRKKLLAAL
+426 WREKLLDAL

-464 AGEAENRFNFVFQNF
+464 AAEAENRFNFVFQNF
-479 IKVFTK
+479 IKVFTQ

-507 MQLLMNASPAG
+507 MQLLMSASSTG

-536 MLTIEEIVK
+536 MLTIAEIIK
-545 NGAKVDRI
+545 TGANVDRI
-553 FLSPLDLSSV
+553 FLSPLDLASV

-571 NCPEARVNSLA
+571 NSPEARANSFA
-582 ELVFFKTGG
+582 ELVLFKTGG
-591 NPFFMNEFLKSL
+591 NPFFMNQFLRSL
-603 YTEGLLQFDFTPR
+603 YTEGLLQFDLI
-616 AVSGQPRGDCPYEKP
+616 A
-631 GFCRGG
+631 CRW
-637 APVPAQP
+637 
-644 IDDGV
+644 
-649 GVSDIGALQEGL
+649 E
-661 PLQENETAQPHQGG
+661 
-675 TQGSW
+675 
-680 QWDLEEIQARNFT
+680 WDLEEIQARELT
-693 DNVVELMAGKI
+693 DNVVDLMAEKI
-704 QQLSEKTQETLKI
+704 QQQSEKTQETLKI
-717 AACIGNLFD
+717 AACIGNQFD

-732 LCEKSV
+732 LCENSV
-738 GQTAD
+738 GETAD
-743 DLYAALAE
+743 DLYAAVAE

-762 VELEIAGKLPSTQSV
+762 VELEIAGKFPSTQSV

-784 RIQQAAYSLISEED
+784 RIQQAACSLIDEQD
-798 KPAVHH
+798 KPIFHK
-804 QIGKLLLQNTLAD
+804 QIGQLLLQNTPID
-817 DRQDACPTEE
+817 KRDEK
-827 QIFDIVNQLNFG
+827 IFDIVNQLNFG
-839 CQLISHQTERDELAQ
+839 LELITSQQEKDELAE
-854 LNLMAGKKAKASAA
+854 LNLIAGQKAKASTA
-868 YQAAFNYLQTGIN
+868 YQPAFNYLQTGIN
-881 LLAENAWVVQYKLS
+881 LLTGNTWLLQYHLS
-895 LQLHQEAAELA
+895 LQLHQEAAQVA
-906 YILGD
+906 YRLGN
-911 FEQMESLGNLVLT
+911 FEQMEALANLVLE
-924 NAKTVFDR
+924 NAKTV
-932 VKVIEV
+932 
-938 KMGTHAAQNQLDMA
+938 LDQVQIYE
-952 LNMGLKILRQL
+952 LKLENCIRKSKFQEGFNLGLKVLHLL
-963 GVKLPAK
+963 GVVWPQS
-970 PNNLDSII
+970 PNNIYIKAEPYNLI
-978 GLLEVKLT
+978 
-986 LAGKRIEDL
+986 
-995 ANLPQGSDPAKQA
+995 NLPKMTD
-1008 ALRILSFMA
+1008 
-1017 TVAYGV
+1017 
-1023 APQLMPLIVFKQVI
+1023 
-1037 LSVKYGNYPES
+1037 PES
-1048 LHAYAVYGLILCGVV
+1048 LAAMSILGGMIGIGYIGIPELLVPLVLTQIDLSIKFGNAPKSSFAYASYGVILCTTIQ
-1063 GDIEGGYKFGQLAL
+1063 DIESGYKYGRLGLRLVEKLNAKYLKAGVLDIFGNHILHWKKHLKGSLSILKEAYL
-1077 RMLEQFGKPE
+1077 CAVETGNIDFIGYSTFDYCFNAYSVGCE
-1087 LKTKVLIPFNDFI
+1087 LKNLGKELIYFYEIPINKKNNTCLT
-1100 RHWKAPAKESL
+1100 WLAM
-1111 PSLLEA
+1111 
-1117 YKSGLE
+1117 
-1123 TGQVEERA
+1123 
-1131 CASQTYCGYSYL
+1131 YL
-1143 FGAELSGLERDI
+1143 Q
-1155 ATYREGIEKLKFDPI
+1155 I
-1170 IWQIRPLDQSVFN
+1170 IFN
-1183 LLGKS
+1183 LLGKAD
-1188 ENPCYLIGDAYD
+1188 NPTQLIGEFYN
-1200 ERTALSLLTEAN
+1200 EEKFLPLQPLQLELSDRQGLLLLYLN
-1212 DRTSI
+1212 K
-1217 FALHFYKMIL
+1217 LIL
-1227 CYLFGQYAEAVSNAA
+1227 CYLFGKSHEAAKNAVVAEPYLDGVMGMAA
-1242 STMQYVDSAAGTLQV
+1242 IPIFH
-1257 SYCYFYESLAQLSF
+1257 FYDALAHLSVF
-1271 YSNASFDQQKHG
+1271 ADYSNFEKENA
-1283 LKKVR
+1283 LKRVS
-1288 ANQKKMKKWA
+1288 ANQEKMQVWA

-1303 NHLHKFN
+1303 NYLHKFY
-1310 LVEAERYRVIGK
+1310 LVEAEKARVLGQVVE
-1322 DARAIDYY
+1322 AIDYY

-1348 AYELAAKFYLSRG
+1348 AYELAGKFYLFRG
-1361 KELTAKAYMQEA
+1361 KELIAKAYMQEA

-1378 LWGAAAKVKDLET
+1378 LWGAVAKVKDLET
-1391 RYPQLFTIDKPINKE
+1391 QYPQLFTLDIPTKKN
-1406 ISTTTSTTGSRS
+1406 ISTTTSTTGSPS

-1425 TVMKASEAIA
+1425 TVMKASEAIS

-1456 AQKGYLIIETQGKLL
+1456 AQKGYLILETQGKLL

-1493 CPELSEAII
+1493 CQELSETII

-1508 QENLVLNDATREGKF
+1508 KENVVLNDATHEGNF
-1523 TNDPYI
+1523 TNDSYI

-1587 YTEVKERENRL
+1587 YAEVKERENRL
-1598 TQFIN
+1598 TQFID

-1629 GIPTIAEANTEKL
+1629 AIPTIPEANTEKL
-1642 AEAYQLYLAGTNELY
+1642 AEACQLYLAGTNELY

-1681 LPDKIVSLEVSST
+1681 RPDKIVSLEVSST

-1749 RAEEAAQEANR
+1749 RAEDAAQEANR

-1784 QLINRG
+1784 QLLNRS

-1796 QQEHLSIITRSGEHL
+1796 QQEHLGIITRSGEHL
-1811 LELINQVLDLSKIE
+1811 LGLINQVLDLSKIE

-1845 KNMFQIPAQNKGL
+1845 EDMFQLPAENKGL
-1858 QLLVERRQDVPQYV
+1858 QLLVERMSDVPQYV

-1889 AIKFTSEGGIH
+1889 AIKFTSEGGIY
-1900 VKVKNQ
+1900 VKIKNQ
-1906 DFAQKISFEI
+1906 EFAQAICFEI
-1916 EDTGDGIDVIELD
+1916 EDTGEGIDASELD
-1929 KIFEAF
+1929 KLFEAF

-1959 HLMGGEMTVSSRP
+1959 QLMGGEMTVSSRA
-1972 GGGTIFKFDIKVNS
+1972 GGGTIFKFEIKVNA
-1986 VEKADRQRE
+1986 VESADRQRE
-1995 QPTRRVMAIAPNQP
+1995 QPTRRVIAIAPNQP
-2009 RYRIIVADD
+2009 RYRILIADD
-2018 AFDNRQLLVKLLSA
+2018 AFDNRQLLLKLLSA

-2076 KEGNHRGIAPTE
+2076 KAKASSNSPLVNSGGGIE
-2088 NDDFVGVVPPCL
+2088 S
-2100 PQTAIVAITASSFEE
+2100 QSTAIVAITSSSFEE
-2115 EKAVVLSTGCDDFI
+2115 EKAIVLSTGCDDFI
-2129 RKPFREANIFDILH
+2129 RKPFREANIFDALH

-2160 FTENEVNVLTKSAF
+2160 FTENEVNVLTKTAF

-2180 LLANLQQAISN
+2180 LVANLQQAISN
-2191 LDLEQMHT
+2191 LDVEQMQA

-2209 PLARAIAAC
+2209 PLARASAAC

>member
-1 MLTFPGVEVTELI
+1 MFDCKVDSGMNMLTLPGVEITELI
-14 YESANSLVYRG
+14 YESANSLVYRA
-25 FRQPDSLPVIL
+25 FRQPDSLPVVL
-36 KVLKENYPTPQE
+36 KILKENYPTPQE

-62 NLSGCIKAYDL
+62 KLSGCIKAYDL

-101 SIAEFLRIAIATTE
+101 SIEEFLRIAIATTE

-211 TNDVLELVH
+211 TSDVLELVH

-251 NSEERYQSAIGI
+251 NAEERYQSAIGI
-263 KLDLEECL
+263 KADLEECL
-271 NQLHTHNN
+271 DQLHSNNN
-279 ISVFT
+279 ISVFP
-284 LGCQDIYDRF
+284 LGSQDISDRF

-318 SHRQDACATSSH
+318 SHRQDACPTSN
-330 RQDACA
+330 
-336 TSSHRQDA
+336 
-344 CATSSHRQDACATSS
+344 HRQDACATSS

-377 LYKPITQHRGYFIS
+377 LYKPITQQRGYFIS

-406 VNSFQ
+406 VNAFQ

-420 SEANLT
+420 SEANLK
-426 EWRKKLLAAL
+426 EWREKLLDAL
-436 GINGQVIIDV
+436 GINGQVMIDV

-464 AGEAENRFNFVFQNF
+464 AAEAENRFNFVFQNF

-507 MQLLMNASPAG
+507 MQLLMSASSTG

-526 DNEVSAAHPL
+526 DNEVSAGHPL

-545 NGAKVDRI
+545 TGANVDRI

-563 TQLISDAL
+563 TQLIADAL
-571 NCPEARVNSLA
+571 NCPESRVKSLA

-603 YTEGLLQFDFTPR
+603 YTEGLLQFDSLAF
-616 AVSGQPRGDCPYEKP
+616 
-631 GFCRGG
+631 
-637 APVPAQP
+637 
-644 IDDGV
+644 
-649 GVSDIGALQEGL
+649 
-661 PLQENETAQPHQGG
+661 
-675 TQGSW
+675 SW
-680 QWDLEEIQARNFT
+680 EWDLDQIQARGFT

-704 QQLSEKTQETLKI
+704 QRLPDNTQETLKI
-717 AACIGNLFD
+717 AACIGNQFD

-738 GQTAD
+738 GKTAD
-743 DLYAALAE
+743 DLYAAVAE

-762 VELEIAGKLPSTQSV
+762 VELEIAGKLPSSQSV

-784 RIQQAAYSLISEED
+784 RIQQAAYSLIPD
-798 KPAVHH
+798 TQKPATHY
-804 QIGKLLLQNTLAD
+804 QIGKILLQQTSPEA
-817 DRQDACPTEE
+817 REDA
-827 QIFDIVNQLNFG
+827 IFGIINQLNYG
-839 CQLISHQTERDELAQ
+839 TALITSQTERDELAQ
-854 LNLMAGKKAKASAA
+854 LNLIACRKARSAAA
-868 YQAAFNYLQTGIN
+868 YQAGREYASTG
-881 LLAENAWVVQYKLS
+881 LSMLGENAWVRQYEMTLS
-895 LQLHQEAAELA
+895 FHNLAAELA
-906 YILGD
+906 MLCGD
-911 FEQMESLGNLVLT
+911 FEAMEQVIETVIAHARSLLEQVNVYRIRIQSMIFRSNLDKALVVAQQFFQQLGIIFPDPPTPHDIQQAIAEVGKLMKDREIEDFRHLPQMTDGEKIAIVDMVSSVMPVTYLSGSPLLPLLVL
-924 NAKTVFDR
+924 
-932 VKVIEV
+932 
-938 KMGTHAAQNQLDMA
+938 
-952 LNMGLKILRQL
+952 
-963 GVKLPAK
+963 
-970 PNNLDSII
+970 
-978 GLLEVKLT
+978 
-986 LAGKRIEDL
+986 
-995 ANLPQGSDPAKQA
+995 
-1008 ALRILSFMA
+1008 
-1017 TVAYGV
+1017 
-1023 APQLMPLIVFKQVI
+1023 
-1037 LSVKYGNYPES
+1037 LSVKLSTQYGNTS
-1048 LHAYAVYGLILCGVV
+1048 SSAVGYTHYTIIACTILKDVDTAV
-1063 GDIEGGYKFGQLAL
+1063 KFCQLAL
-1077 RMLEQFGKPE
+1077 HVVYQLDAKA
-1087 LKTKVLIPFNDFI
+1087 LKTQVLTIAGTFILHRQLQLKETLKFLQENYTSTIEIGKYEWAGYNAHLFCFNSFWCGKRLVTLKPKTRAYYNSLMQLNQVATGNGCRLLWQFISNLIGSTEPPSTLSGEPFRDS
-1100 RHWKAPAKESL
+1100 ESVPL
-1111 PSLLEA
+1111 WLSIHNRF
-1117 YKSGLE
+1117 
-1123 TGQVEERA
+1123 QMCVF
-1131 CASQTYCGYSYL
+1131 YL
-1143 FGAELSGLERDI
+1143 F
-1155 ATYREGIEKLKFDPI
+1155 KL
-1170 IWQIRPLDQSVFN
+1170 
-1183 LLGKS
+1183 
-1188 ENPCYLIGDAYD
+1188 
-1200 ERTALSLLTEAN
+1200 
-1212 DRTSI
+1212 
-1217 FALHFYKMIL
+1217 IL
-1227 CYLFGQYAEAVSNAA
+1227 CYLFGESESAQSHAVECRRHLIVAPGMTNEP
-1242 STMQYVDSAAGTLQV
+1242 QF
-1257 SYCYFYESLAQLSF
+1257 YFYDSLSVLVQLSPE
-1271 YSNASFDQQKHG
+1271 SEEISEALERVEQNQTELQQHWVKYT
-1283 LKKVR
+1283 
-1288 ANQKKMKKWA
+1288 
-1298 HHAPM
+1298 PM
-1303 NHLHKFN
+1303 NYQHKVD
-1310 LVEAERYRVIGK
+1310 LVAAEKCRILGQK
-1322 DARAIDYY
+1322 LEAIDFY
-1330 DRAISLAKENE
+1330 DRAIQGAKENE
-1341 YIHEAAL
+1341 YIQEAAL
-1348 AYELAAKFYLSRG
+1348 AYELAAKFYLSIG

-1373 RYCYQ
+1373 RYCYE

-1391 RYPQLFTIDKPINKE
+1391 RYPQLFVINQQKNQE

-1435 GEIVQDKL
+1435 GEIVEDKL

-1456 AQKGYLIIETQGKLL
+1456 AQKGYLILENQTKLL
-1471 IEAEGVMNDEQIT
+1471 IEAKGAIYDERIT

-1493 CPELSEAII
+1493 CQELSETII

-1508 QENLVLNDATREGKF
+1508 KENVVLNDATREGNF

-1529 KARQPKS
+1529 KSRQPKS
-1536 ILCAALMNQGQLA
+1536 ILCAALMNQGQLS

-1554 ENNLTA
+1554 ENNLTT

-1587 YTEVKERENRL
+1587 YAEVKERENRL
-1598 TQFIN
+1598 TQFID
-1603 AMPIGVAV
+1603 AMPIAVTV

-1629 GIPTIAEANTEKL
+1629 AIPTIPEANTEKL
-1642 AEAYQLYLAGTNELY
+1642 AETYQLYLAGTNELY
-1657 PTAQIPIVRSLGG
+1657 PTAQMPIVRSLGG

-1681 LPDKIVSLEVSST
+1681 RPDKIVSLEVSST

-1749 RAEEAAQEANR
+1749 RAEDAAQQANR

-1777 NAILGFS
+1777 NALLGFS
-1784 QLINRG
+1784 QLMNRS

-1825 AGRTTLNQ
+1825 AGRTTLNE

-1845 KNMFQIPAQNKGL
+1845 ENMFQLPAEKKGL
-1858 QLLVERRQDVPQYV
+1858 QLLVERMVDVPQYV

-1880 QILINLLSN
+1880 QILINLISN
-1889 AIKFTSEGGIH
+1889 AIKFTSEGGIY
-1900 VKVKNQ
+1900 VKIKNQ
-1906 DFAQKISFEI
+1906 DLAQQICFEI
-1916 EDTGDGIDVIELD
+1916 EDTGAGIDVSELD

-1959 HLMGGEMTVSSRP
+1959 QLMGGEMTVSSRA

-1986 VEKADRQRE
+1986 VESADRQRE

-2088 NDDFVGVVPPCL
+2088 NEDFVGVVPPCL
-2100 PQTAIVAITASSFEE
+2100 PQTAIIAITASSFEE
-2115 EKAVVLSTGCDDFI
+2115 EKAVVLSIGCDDFI
-2129 RKPFREANIFDILH
+2129 RKPFREANIFDALH

-2160 FTENEVNVLTKSAF
+2160 FTENEVNVLTKTAF

-2180 LLANLQQAISN
+2180 LVANLQQAISN
-2191 LDLEQMHT
+2191 LDLEQMQI

-2209 PLARAIAAC
+2209 PLARASAAC

>member
-1 MLTFPGVEVTELI
+1 MFDCKVDRRLNMLTFPGVEVTELI
-14 YESANSLVYRG
+14 YESANSLVYRA
-25 FRQPDSLPVIL
+25 FRQPDSLPVVL
-36 KVLKENYPTPQE
+36 KILKENYPTPQE

-96 QQQKF
+96 QEQKF

-211 TNDVLELVH
+211 TQDVLELVH
-220 SHLAK
+220 NHLAN

-251 NSEERYQSAIGI
+251 NAEERYQNAIGI
-263 KLDLEECL
+263 KADLEECL
-271 NQLHTHNN
+271 NQLHSNNN
-279 ISVFT
+279 ISGFT
-284 LGCQDIYDRF
+284 LGSQDISDRF

-303 EREIDSLLTAFETVS
+303 EREIDSLLTAFATVS

-336 TSSHRQDA
+336 TSGHGEDA
-344 CATSSHRQDACATSS
+344 TNGHGKNTSAASS

-377 LYKPITQHRGYFIS
+377 LYKPITQQRGYFIS

-406 VNSFQ
+406 VSAFQ
-411 DLAKQLLAE
+411 DLAKQLLTE
-420 SEANLT
+420 SEANLN
-426 EWRKKLLAAL
+426 EWREKLLAAL
-436 GINGQVIIDV
+436 GINGQVLIDV

-464 AGEAENRFNFVFQNF
+464 AAEAENRFNFVFQNF

-507 MQLLMNASPAG
+507 MQLLIGASSTG

-553 FLSPLDLSSV
+553 FLSPLDLASV
-563 TQLISDAL
+563 NQLISDAL
-571 NCPEARVNSLA
+571 NCQEARVNSLA

-603 YTEGLLQFDFTPR
+603 YTEGLLQFDLTP
-616 AVSGQPRGDCPYEKP
+616 
-631 GFCRGG
+631 
-637 APVPAQP
+637 
-644 IDDGV
+644 
-649 GVSDIGALQEGL
+649 L
-661 PLQENETAQPHQGG
+661 PHQGG
-675 TQGSW
+675 TQGGW
-680 QWDLEEIQARNFT
+680 QWYLEKIQARNFT

-704 QQLSEKTQETLKI
+704 QQLPENTQETLKI

-738 GQTAD
+738 VQTAD
-743 DLYAALAE
+743 DLYAAVAE
-751 NLVVLLGNMGD
+751 NLVVLLGNMGN
-762 VELEIAGKLPSTQSV
+762 VELEIAGKLPSSQSV

-784 RIQQAAYSLISEED
+784 RIQQAAYSLIDEQD
-798 KPAVHH
+798 KPIVHK
-804 QIGKLLLQNTLAD
+804 QIGQLLLQNTPAD
-817 DRQDACPTEE
+817 KRDEK
-827 QIFDIVNQLNFG
+827 IFDIVNQLNFG
-839 CQLISHQTERDELAQ
+839 LELITSKQEKYELAE
-854 LNLMAGKKAKASAA
+854 LNLIAGQKAKASTA
-868 YQAAFNYLQTGIN
+868 YQPAFNYLQTGIN
-881 LLAENAWVVQYKLS
+881 LLTGNTWLLQYHLS
-895 LQLHQEAAELA
+895 LQLHQEAAQVA
-906 YILGD
+906 YRLGN
-911 FEQMESLGNLVLT
+911 FEQMEALANLVLE
-924 NAKTVFDR
+924 NGKTVLEQ
-932 VKVIEV
+932 VQIYELKIENCIR
-938 KMGTHAAQNQLDMA
+938 KSKFKEGFNL
-952 LNMGLKILRQL
+952 GLKVLHLL
-963 GVKLPAK
+963 GVVWPQS
-970 PNNLDSII
+970 PNNIYIKAEPYNLI
-978 GLLEVKLT
+978 
-986 LAGKRIEDL
+986 
-995 ANLPQGSDPAKQA
+995 NLPKMTD
-1008 ALRILSFMA
+1008 
-1017 TVAYGV
+1017 
-1023 APQLMPLIVFKQVI
+1023 
-1037 LSVKYGNYPES
+1037 PES
-1048 LHAYAVYGLILCGVV
+1048 LAAMSILGGMIGIGYIGIPELLVPLVLAQIDLSIKFGNAPKSSFAYASYGVILCTTIQ
-1063 GDIEGGYKFGQLAL
+1063 DIESGYKYGRLGLRLVEKLNAKYLKAGVLDIFGNHILHWKKHLKGSLSILKEAYFCAV
-1077 RMLEQFGKPE
+1077 ETGNIDFIGYSTFDYCFNAYSVGCE
-1087 LKTKVLIPFNDFI
+1087 LKDLGKELIYFYEIPTNKKNNTCLT
-1100 RHWKAPAKESL
+1100 WLAM
-1111 PSLLEA
+1111 
-1117 YKSGLE
+1117 
-1123 TGQVEERA
+1123 
-1131 CASQTYCGYSYL
+1131 YL
-1143 FGAELSGLERDI
+1143 Q
-1155 ATYREGIEKLKFDPI
+1155 I
-1170 IWQIRPLDQSVFN
+1170 IFN
-1183 LLGKS
+1183 LLGKAD
-1188 ENPCYLIGDAYD
+1188 NPTQLIGEFYN
-1200 ERTALSLLTEAN
+1200 EEKFLPLQPLQLELSDRQGLLLLYLN
-1212 DRTSI
+1212 K
-1217 FALHFYKMIL
+1217 LIL
-1227 CYLFGQYAEAVSNAA
+1227 CYLFGKSHEAAKNAVVAEPYLDGVMGMAA
-1242 STMQYVDSAAGTLQV
+1242 IPIFH
-1257 SYCYFYESLAQLSF
+1257 FYDSLAHLSVF
-1271 YSNASFDQQKHG
+1271 ADYSNFEKENA
-1283 LKKVR
+1283 LKRVN
-1288 ANQKKMKKWA
+1288 ANQEKMQVWA

-1303 NHLHKFN
+1303 NYLHKFY
-1310 LVEAERYRVIGK
+1310 LVEAEKARVLGQVVE
-1322 DARAIDYY
+1322 AIDYY

-1378 LWGAAAKVKDLET
+1378 LWGATAKVKDLET
-1391 RYPQLFTIDKPINKE
+1391 RYPQLFTIDRPTKKN
-1406 ISTTTSTTGSRS
+1406 ISTTTLTTGSPS

-1425 TVMKASEAIA
+1425 TVMKASEAIS

-1443 LSRLMKILIENVG
+1443 LSRLMKNLIENVG
-1456 AQKGYLIIETQGKLL
+1456 AQKGYLILETQGKLL
-1471 IEAEGVMNDEQIT
+1471 IEAEGAINDERIT

-1508 QENLVLNDATREGKF
+1508 KENLVLNDATREGNF

-1587 YTEVKERENRL
+1587 FSEVKERESRL

-1629 GIPTIAEANTEKL
+1629 AIPTIPEANTEKL
-1642 AEAYQLYLAGTNELY
+1642 AEACQLYLAETNELY
-1657 PTAQIPIVRSLGG
+1657 PTAQIPIVRSLAG

-1681 LPDKIVSLEVSST
+1681 RPDKIVSLEVSST

-1749 RAEEAAQEANR
+1749 RAEDAAQAANR

-1784 QLINRG
+1784 QLLNRS

-1796 QQEHLSIITRSGEHL
+1796 QQEHLNIITRSGEHL

-1825 AGRTTLNQ
+1825 AGRATLNN

-1845 KNMFQIPAQNKGL
+1845 ENMFQLPAQNKGL
-1858 QLLVERRQDVPQYV
+1858 QLLVERMPDVPQYV

-1889 AIKFTSEGGIH
+1889 AIKFTSEGGIY
-1900 VKVKNQ
+1900 VKIKNYELAHQ
-1906 DFAQKISFEI
+1906 ISFEV
-1916 EDTGDGIDVIELD
+1916 EDTGAGIDVSELD
-1929 KIFEAF
+1929 KLFEAF

-1959 HLMGGEMTVSSRP
+1959 QLMGGEMTVSSRA
-1972 GGGTIFKFDIKVNS
+1972 GCGTIFKFDIKVNS
-1986 VEKADRQRE
+1986 VESADRQRE

-2009 RYRIIVADD
+2009 RYRILVADD
-2018 AFDNRQLLVKLLSA
+2018 AFDNRQLLVQLLSA
-2032 IGFEVYEAKNGREA
+2032 IGFEVYEAKNGMEA

-2076 KEGNHRGIAPTE
+2076 KTKASYSSSLVNGGGWSES
-2088 NDDFVGVVPPCL
+2088 
-2100 PQTAIVAITASSFEE
+2100 QSTAIIAITASSFEE
-2115 EKAVVLSTGCDDFI
+2115 EKAAVLSTGCDDFI
-2129 RKPFREANIFDILH
+2129 RKPFREANIFDVLH

-2160 FTENEVNVLTKSAF
+2160 FTENEVNVLTKTAF

-2180 LLANLQQAISN
+2180 LVANLQQAISN
-2191 LDLEQMHT
+2191 LDLEQMQT

-2209 PLARAIAAC
+2209 PLARASAAC

>member
-1 MLTFPGVEVTELI
+1 MLTLPGVEITELI
-14 YESANSLVYRG
+14 YESANSLVYRAL
-25 FRQPDSLPVIL
+25 RQPDNQPVVL
-36 KVLKENYPTPQE
+36 KILKENYPTPQE

-158 NYTIKNPNILEGTL
+158 NSTLKNPNILEGTL

-251 NSEERYQSAIGI
+251 NAEERYQSAIGI
-263 KLDLEECL
+263 KADLEECL
-271 NQLHTHNN
+271 NQLHSNNN
-279 ISVFT
+279 ISFFS
-284 LGCQDIYDRF
+284 LGCQDISDRF

-318 SHRQDACATSSH
+318 SHRQDACATSN
-330 RQDACA
+330 
-336 TSSHRQDA
+336 
-344 CATSSHRQDACATSS
+344 HRQDACATSS

-377 LYKPITQHRGYFIS
+377 LYKPITQQRGYFIS

-406 VNSFQ
+406 VSAFQ
-411 DLAKQLLAE
+411 DLAKQLLTE
-420 SEANLT
+420 SAANLK
-426 EWRKKLLAAL
+426 EWREKILYTL

-464 AGEAENRFNFVFQNF
+464 AAEAENRFNFVFQNF

-545 NGAKVDRI
+545 TGAKVDRI

-649 GVSDIGALQEGL
+649 GVSDIAATTGGL

-680 QWDLEEIQARNFT
+680 QWNLEEIQARNFT

-704 QQLSEKTQETLKI
+704 QQLPDNTQETLKV
-717 AACIGNLFD
+717 AACIGNQFD

-732 LCEKSV
+732 IRQKNLRE
-738 GQTAD
+738 TAD
-743 DLYAALAE
+743 DLYEAVAK
-751 NLVVLLGNMGD
+751 NLVFLLGNMGD
-762 VELEIAGKLPSTQSV
+762 VELEIAGKSASNQSV

-784 RIQQAAYSLISEED
+784 RIQQAAYSLIDEQD
-798 KPAVHH
+798 KPIVHR
-804 QIGKLLLQNTLAD
+804 QIGQLLLQNTSID
-817 DRQDACPTEE
+817 KREE
-827 QIFDIVNQLNFG
+827 KIFDIVNQLNFG
-839 CQLISHQTERDELAQ
+839 SELIDRQQEKDELAQ
-854 LNLMAGKKAKASAA
+854 LNLIAGNKAKASAA
-868 YQAAFNYLQTGIN
+868 YQPAFNYLQTGRK
-881 LLAENAWVVQYKLS
+881 LLGENSWVVQYQLS

-924 NAKTVFDR
+924 NAKTVLDR
-932 VKVIEV
+932 VKAIEV

-1008 ALRILSFMA
+1008 ALRILSFMT

-1063 GDIEGGYKFGQLAL
+1063 GDIEGGYQFGQLAL

-1155 ATYREGIEKLKFDPI
+1155 ATYRDGIEKLKFDPI
-1170 IWQIRPLDQSVFN
+1170 IWQIRPLDQSVLN

-1188 ENPCYLIGDAYD
+1188 DNPCYLIGEAYD

-1271 YSNASFDQQKHG
+1271 YSNASQNEKKHC
-1283 LKKVR
+1283 LKKVT

-1341 YIHEAAL
+1341 YIHEVAL

-1378 LWGAAAKVKDLET
+1378 LWGAVAKVKDLET
-1391 RYPQLFTIDKPINKE
+1391 RYPQLFTIDRPTNKN

-1443 LSRLMKILIENVG
+1443 LSRLMKNLIENVG
-1456 AQKGYLIIETQGKLL
+1456 AQKGYLILETQGKLL
-1471 IEAEGVMNDEQIT
+1471 IEAEGAINDERIT

-1493 CPELSEAII
+1493 CQELSEAII

-1508 QENLVLNDATREGKF
+1508 KENLVLNDATREGNF

-1587 YTEVKERENRL
+1587 YAEVKERENRL
-1598 TQFIN
+1598 TQFID

-1629 GIPTIAEANTEKL
+1629 AIPTIPEANTEKL
-1642 AEAYQLYLAGTNELY
+1642 AEACQLYLAGTNELY
-1657 PTAQIPIVRSLGG
+1657 PTAQVPIVRSLGG

-1681 LPDKIVSLEVSST
+1681 RPDKIVSLEVSST

-1749 RAEEAAQEANR
+1749 RAEDAAQEANR

-1784 QLINRG
+1784 QLMNRS

-1825 AGRTTLNQ
+1825 AGRTTLNE

-1845 KNMFQIPAQNKGL
+1845 ENMFQLPAQNKGL
-1858 QLLVERRQDVPQYV
+1858 QLLVERMPDVPQYV

-1889 AIKFTSEGGIH
+1889 AIKFTSEGGIY
-1900 VKVKNQ
+1900 VKIKNQ
-1906 DFAQKISFEI
+1906 DLAQQICFEI
-1916 EDTGDGIDVIELD
+1916 EDTGEGIDVSELD

-1959 HLMGGEMTVSSRP
+1959 QLMGGEMTVSSRA

-1986 VEKADRQRE
+1986 VESADRQRE
-1995 QPTRRVMAIAPNQP
+1995 QPTRRVIAIAPNQP
-2009 RYRIIVADD
+2009 RYRILVADD

-2032 IGFEVYEAKNGREA
+2032 IGFEVYEAQNGREA

-2088 NDDFVGVVPPCL
+2088 NEDFVGVVPPCL
-2100 PQTAIVAITASSFEE
+2100 HQTAIVAITASSFEE
-2115 EKAVVLSTGCDDFI
+2115 DKAMVLSIGCDDFI
-2129 RKPFREANIFDILH
+2129 RKPFREANIFDVLH
-2143 KHIGVQF
+2143 KHIRVQF

-2160 FTENEVNVLTKSAF
+2160 FTENEVNVLTKTAF

-2180 LLANLQQAISN
+2180 LVANLQQAISN
-2191 LDLEQMHT
+2191 LDLEQMQT

-2209 PLARAIAAC
+2209 PLARASAAC

>member
-14 YESANSLVYRG
+14 YESANSLVYRA
-25 FRQPDSLPVIL
+25 FRQPDSLPVVL

-101 SIAEFLRIAIATTE
+101 TIAEFLRIAIATTE
-115 SLQQIH
+115 NLQQIH

-211 TNDVLELVH
+211 TQDVLELVH

-251 NSEERYQSAIGI
+251 NAEERYQSAIGI
-263 KLDLEECL
+263 KADLEKCL
-271 NQLHTHNN
+271 NQLHSAKN
-279 ISVFT
+279 ISVFP
-284 LGCQDIYDRF
+284 LGCQDISDRF

-336 TSSHRQDA
+336 TSGHGEDACATSSHRQDACATSSHRQDACATSGHGEDA

-420 SEANLT
+420 SEANLK
-426 EWRKKLLAAL
+426 EWREKLLDAL

-456 QPAPPELG
+456 QPPPPELG
-464 AGEAENRFNFVFQNF
+464 AAEAENRFNFVFQNF

-563 TQLISDAL
+563 TQLIADAL
-571 NCPEARVNSLA
+571 NCQESRVKSLA

-591 NPFFMNEFLKSL
+591 NPFFMNEFIKSL
-603 YTEGLLQFDFTPR
+603 YTEGLLQFDSL
-616 AVSGQPRGDCPYEKP
+616 A
-631 GFCRGG
+631 CRW
-637 APVPAQP
+637 
-644 IDDGV
+644 
-649 GVSDIGALQEGL
+649 E
-661 PLQENETAQPHQGG
+661 
-675 TQGSW
+675 
-680 QWDLEEIQARNFT
+680 WDLEEIKARGFT
-693 DNVVELMAGKI
+693 DNVVEFMAGKI
-704 QQLSEKTQETLKI
+704 KQLSENTQETLRI
-717 AACIGNLFD
+717 AACIGNQFE

-732 LCEKSV
+732 ICEKHMRE
-738 GQTAD
+738 TAD
-743 DLYAALAE
+743 DLYAAVAE

-762 VELEIAGKLPSTQSV
+762 VELEIAGKLPSSQSV

-784 RIQQAAYSLISEED
+784 RIQQAAYSLIAEED
-798 KPAVHH
+798 KPIVHK
-804 QIGKLLLQNTLAD
+804 QIGQLLLQNIPINK
-817 DRQDACPTEE
+817 REE
-827 QIFDIVNQLNFG
+827 KIFDIVNQLNFSSE
-839 CQLISHQTERDELAQ
+839 LIDRQQDKDELAQ
-854 LNLMAGKKAKASAA
+854 LNLIAGKKAKASAA
-868 YQAAFNYLQTGIN
+868 YQPAFNYLQTGIQ
-881 LLAENAWVVQYKLS
+881 LLAENAWQVQYPLS

-906 YILGD
+906 YIVGD

-924 NAKTVFDR
+924 NAKTVLDR
-932 VKVIEV
+932 VKTIEV

-952 LNMGLKILRQL
+952 INLGLKILRQL

-995 ANLPQGSDPAKQA
+995 ANLPQGSDPSKQA
-1008 ALRILSFMA
+1008 ALRILSFMT

-1023 APQLMPLIVFKQVI
+1023 APKLMPLIVFKQVI

-1077 RMLEQFGKPE
+1077 RMLDQFGKPE
-1087 LKTKVLIPFNDFI
+1087 LKTKVLLPFNDFI
-1100 RHWKAPAKESL
+1100 RHWKAPAKETL

-1143 FGAELSGLERDI
+1143 FGAELSGLEGDI
-1155 ATYREGIEKLKFDPI
+1155 ATYGEAIEQSKYDPI
-1170 IWQIRPLDQSVFN
+1170 IWQIKPLEQSVFN

-1188 ENPCYLIGDAYD
+1188 ENPCYLIGEAYD

-1242 STMQYVDSAAGTLQV
+1242 STMQYVESAAGTLQV

-1271 YSNASFDQQKHG
+1271 YSNASFEEQKHC
-1283 LKKVR
+1283 LKKVT

-1322 DARAIDYY
+1322 DAQAIDYY
-1330 DRAISLAKENE
+1330 DRAISLAKEHE

-1361 KELTAKAYMQEA
+1361 KELTAKAYMQES

-1391 RYPQLFTIDKPINKE
+1391 RYPQLFTLHRHTNKA
-1406 ISTTTSTTGSRS
+1406 ISTTTSTTDSRS

-1425 TVMKASEAIA
+1425 TVMKASEAIS

-1443 LSRLMKILIENVG
+1443 LSRLMKNLIENVG
-1456 AQKGYLIIETQGKLL
+1456 AQKGYLILETQGKLL
-1471 IEAEGVMNDEQIT
+1471 IEAEGVINDERIR
-1484 VLQSEPVEN
+1484 VLQSEPIEN
-1493 CPELSEAII
+1493 CQEVSEAII

-1536 ILCAALMNQGQLA
+1536 ILCAALMNQGQVA

-1587 YTEVKERENRL
+1587 YAEVKERENRL
-1598 TQFIN
+1598 TQFID
-1603 AMPIGVAV
+1603 AMPIGVTV

-1629 GIPTIAEANTEKL
+1629 AIPTIPEANTEKL
-1642 AEAYQLYLAGTNELY
+1642 AETYQLYLAGTNELY
-1657 PTAQIPIVRSLGG
+1657 PTAQMPIVRSLVG
-1670 ETVKVDDIEFH
+1670 ETVKLDDMEFH
-1681 LPDKIVSLEVSST
+1681 RPDKIVSLEVSST

-1749 RAEEAAQEANR
+1749 RAEDAAQEANR

-1784 QLINRG
+1784 QLMNRS

-1796 QQEHLSIITRSGEHL
+1796 QQEHLNIITRSGEHL

-1825 AGRTTLNQ
+1825 AGRTTLNE

-1845 KNMFQIPAQNKGL
+1845 ENMFQLPAQNKGL
-1858 QLLVERRQDVPQYV
+1858 QLLVERMVDVPQYV

-1889 AIKFTSEGGIH
+1889 AIKFTSEGGIY
-1900 VKVKNQ
+1900 VKIKNQ
-1906 DFAQKISFEI
+1906 DLAQKICFEV
-1916 EDTGDGIDVIELD
+1916 EDTGAGIDVSELD

-1959 HLMGGEMTVSSRP
+1959 QLMGGEMTVSSRA
-1972 GGGTIFKFDIKVNS
+1972 GCGTIFKFDIKVNA
-1986 VEKADRQRE
+1986 VESADRQRE

-2009 RYRIIVADD
+2009 RYRILVADD

-2032 IGFEVYEAKNGREA
+2032 IGFEVYEAKNGMEA

-2088 NDDFVGVVPPCL
+2088 NEDFVGVVPPCL

-2115 EKAVVLSTGCDDFI
+2115 EKAVILSIGCDDFI
-2129 RKPFREANIFDILH
+2129 RKPFREANIFDALH

-2160 FTENEVNVLTKSAF
+2160 FTENEVNVLTKTAF
-2174 SELPPE
+2174 SELPTE
-2180 LLANLQQAISN
+2180 LVANLQQAISN
-2191 LDLEQMHT
+2191 LDLEQMQT
-2199 VISQIREINQ
+2199 VINQIREINQ
-2209 PLARAIAAC
+2209 PLARASAAC

>member
-1 MLTFPGVEVTELI
+1 MFDPTVDSGMNMLTLPGVEITELV
-14 YESANSLVYRG
+14 YESANSLVYRA
-25 FRQPDSLPVIL
+25 FRQPDCLPVVL
-36 KVLKENYPTPQE
+36 KILKENYPTPQE

-62 NLSGCIKAYDL
+62 NLSGSIKAYDL

-96 QQQKF
+96 QQKKF
-101 SIAEFLRIAIATTE
+101 TLEELLRIAIATTE

-139 ASGEL
+139 ANGKL

-230 SQVNPEIPQIVSDI
+230 CEVNPEIPQIVSDI

-251 NSEERYQSAIGI
+251 NAEERYQSAIGI
-263 KLDLEECL
+263 KADLEQCL
-271 NQLHTHNN
+271 NQLHSNNN
-279 ISVFT
+279 ISVFP
-284 LGCQDIYDRF
+284 LGSQDISNRF

-303 EREIDSLLTAFETVS
+303 EEEIDSLLTAFETVS
-318 SHRQDACATSSH
+318 SHRK
-330 RQDACA
+330 
-336 TSSHRQDA
+336 
-344 CATSSHRQDACATSS
+344 DACATSS

-377 LYKPITQHRGYFIS
+377 LYKPITQQRGYFIS

-406 VNSFQ
+406 VNAFQ
-411 DLAKQLLAE
+411 DLVKQLLAE
-420 SEANLT
+420 SVANLK
-426 EWRKKLLAAL
+426 EWREKLLDAL

-456 QPAPPELG
+456 QPAAPELG
-464 AGEAENRFNFVFQNF
+464 AAEAENRFNFVFQNF
-479 IKVFTK
+479 IQVFTK

-497 QWADGASLKL
+497 QWADWASLKL

-518 LFLIGAYR
+518 LFFIGAYR

-545 NGAKVDRI
+545 TGAKVDRI
-553 FLSPLDLSSV
+553 SLSPLDLATV
-563 TQLISDAL
+563 TQLIGDAL
-571 NCPEARVNSLA
+571 NCPEARVNSLG

-603 YTEGLLQFDFTPR
+603 YTEGLLQFDFTP
-616 AVSGQPRGDCPYEKP
+616 
-631 GFCRGG
+631 
-637 APVPAQP
+637 
-644 IDDGV
+644 
-649 GVSDIGALQEGL
+649 L
-661 PLQENETAQPHQGG
+661 PHQGG
-675 TQGSW
+675 TQGGW
-680 QWDLEEIQARNFT
+680 QWDLEEIQARGFT

-704 QQLSEKTQETLKI
+704 KQLPQNTQENLKL
-717 AACIGNLFD
+717 AACIGNQFE

-738 GQTAD
+738 QQTAD
-743 DLYAALAE
+743 DLYVAVAD
-751 NLVVLLGNMGD
+751 NLVVLLGNRGD
-762 VELEIAGKLPSTQSV
+762 VELEIAGRLPSSQSV

-784 RIQQAAYSLISEED
+784 RIQQAAYSLIDEQD
-798 KPAVHH
+798 KPIVHK
-804 QIGKLLLQNTLAD
+804 QIGQLLLQNIPINK
-817 DRQDACPTEE
+817 REE
-827 QIFDIVNQLNFG
+827 KIFDIVNQLNFSSE
-839 CQLISHQTERDELAQ
+839 LIDRQQDKDELAQ
-854 LNLMAGKKAKASAA
+854 LNLIAGKKAKASAA
-868 YQAAFNYLQTGIN
+868 YQPAFNYLQTGIQ
-881 LLAENAWVVQYKLS
+881 LLAENAWQVQYPLS

-906 YILGD
+906 YIVGD

-924 NAKTVFDR
+924 NAKTVLDS
-932 VKVIEV
+932 VKTIEV

-952 LNMGLKILRQL
+952 INLGLKILRQL

-995 ANLPQGSDPAKQA
+995 ANLPQGSDPSKQA
-1008 ALRILSFMA
+1008 ALRILSFMT

-1023 APQLMPLIVFKQVI
+1023 APKLMPLIVFKQVI

-1077 RMLEQFGKPE
+1077 RMLDQFGKPE
-1087 LKTKVLIPFNDFI
+1087 LKTKVLLPFNDFI
-1100 RHWKAPAKESL
+1100 RHWKAPAKETL

-1143 FGAELSGLERDI
+1143 FGAELSGLEGDI
-1155 ATYREGIEKLKFDPI
+1155 ATYGEAIEQSKYDPI
-1170 IWQIRPLDQSVFN
+1170 IWQIKPLEQSVFN

-1188 ENPCYLIGDAYD
+1188 ENPGYLIGEAYD

-1242 STMQYVDSAAGTLQV
+1242 STMQYVESAAGTLQV

-1271 YSNASFDQQKHG
+1271 YSNASFDEQKHC
-1283 LKKVR
+1283 LKKVT

-1322 DARAIDYY
+1322 DAQAIDYY

-1378 LWGAAAKVKDLET
+1378 LWGAVAKVKDLET
-1391 RYPQLFTIDKPINKE
+1391 RYPQLFTLDLPTKKN
-1406 ISTTTSTTGSRS
+1406 ISTTTSTTGSPS

-1425 TVMKASEAIA
+1425 TVMKASEAIS
-1435 GEIVQDKL
+1435 GEILQDKL

-1456 AQKGYLIIETQGKLL
+1456 AQKGYLILETQERLL

-1493 CPELSEAII
+1493 CQELSETII

-1508 QENLVLNDATREGKF
+1508 KENLVLNDATREGKF

-1536 ILCAALMNQGQLA
+1536 ILCAALMNQGQVA

-1587 YTEVKERENRL
+1587 YAEVKERENRL
-1598 TQFIN
+1598 TQFID
-1603 AMPIGVAV
+1603 AMPIGVTVIDSA
-1611 HDTTGQ
+1611 GQ
-1617 ITYAN
+1617 ISYAN
-1622 QTAHQLS
+1622 PTASQLS
-1629 GIPTIAEANTEKL
+1629 GINYIPELNAAQFAEIGQA
-1642 AEAYQLYLAGTNELY
+1642 YLAGTNELY
-1657 PTAQIPIVRSLGG
+1657 PTAQMPIVRSLAG

-1681 LPDKIVSLEVSST
+1681 RPDKIVSLEVSST

-1749 RAEEAAQEANR
+1749 RAEDAAQEANR

-1784 QLINRG
+1784 QLMNRG
-1790 SNLLQE
+1790 YNLLQE

-1825 AGRTTLNQ
+1825 AGRTTLNE

-1845 KNMFQIPAQNKGL
+1845 KNMFQLPAQNKGL
-1858 QLLVERRQDVPQYV
+1858 QLLVERMPDVPQYV
-1872 RTDEIKLR
+1872 QTDEIKLR

-1889 AIKFTSEGGIH
+1889 AIKFTSKGGIY
-1900 VKVKNQ
+1900 VKIKNHEL
-1906 DFAQKISFEI
+1906 AHKIYFEV
-1916 EDTGDGIDVIELD
+1916 EDTGAGIDVSELD
-1929 KIFEAF
+1929 KLFEAF

-1959 HLMGGEMTVSSRP
+1959 QLMGGEMTVSSCA
-1972 GGGTIFKFDIKVNS
+1972 GGGTIFKFDIKVNA

-2009 RYRIIVADD
+2009 RYRILVADD

-2032 IGFEVYEAKNGREA
+2032 IGFEVYEAKNGMEA

-2100 PQTAIVAITASSFEE
+2100 PQTAIIAITASSFEE
-2115 EKAVVLSTGCDDFI
+2115 EKAVILSTGCDDFV
-2129 RKPFREANIFDILH
+2129 RKPFREANIFDVLH

-2150 VFEELNAAPS
+2150 VFEELNAAAS
-2160 FTENEVNVLTKSAF
+2160 FTENEVNVLTKTAF

-2180 LLANLQQAISN
+2180 LVANLQQAISN
-2191 LDLEQMHT
+2191 LDLEQMQT
-2199 VISQIREINQ
+2199 VINQIREINQ
-2209 PLARAIAAC
+2209 PLARASAAC

>member
-1 MLTFPGVEVTELI
+1 MFYATVDSGMNMLTLPGVEITELI
-14 YESANSLVYRG
+14 YESANSLVYRA
-25 FRQPDSLPVIL
+25 FRQLDSLPVIL
-36 KVLKENYPTPQE
+36 KVLKQNYPTPQE

-158 NYTIKNPNILEGTL
+158 NYTLKNPNILEGTL

-205 NKLPFD
+205 YQLPFD

-230 SQVNPEIPQIVSDI
+230 SQVNPEIPQMVSDI

-251 NSEERYQSAIGI
+251 NAEERYQSAIGI
-263 KLDLEECL
+263 KADLEECL
-271 NQLHTHNN
+271 NQLHTTKN
-279 ISVFT
+279 ISVFAI
-284 LGCQDIYDRF
+284 GCQDISNRF

-303 EREIDSLLTAFETVS
+303 EREIDSLMTAFARVS
-318 SHRQDACATSSH
+318 GQGQDATAK
-330 RQDACA
+330 
-336 TSSHRQDA
+336 
-344 CATSSHRQDACATSS
+344 SS

-377 LYKPITQHRGYFIS
+377 LYKPITQQRGYFIS

-406 VNSFQ
+406 VSAFQ
-411 DLAKQLLAE
+411 DLAKQLLTE
-420 SEANLT
+420 SEAQLK
-426 EWRKKLLAAL
+426 EWREKLLDAL
-436 GINGQVIIDV
+436 GINGQVLIDV

-464 AGEAENRFNFVFQNF
+464 AAEAENRFNFVFQNF

-507 MQLLMNASPAG
+507 MQLLMSASSTG

-536 MLTIEEIVK
+536 MLTIAEIVET
-545 NGAKVDRI
+545 GAKVDRI
-553 FLSPLDLSSV
+553 FLSPLDLASV

-582 ELVFFKTGG
+582 ELVLFKTGG
-591 NPFFMNEFLKSL
+591 NPFFINEFLKSV
-603 YTEGLLQFDFTPR
+603 YTEGLLHFDSL
-616 AVSGQPRGDCPYEKP
+616 A
-631 GFCRGG
+631 FCW
-637 APVPAQP
+637 
-644 IDDGV
+644 
-649 GVSDIGALQEGL
+649 E
-661 PLQENETAQPHQGG
+661 
-675 TQGSW
+675 
-680 QWDLEEIQARNFT
+680 WDLDQIQARGFT
-693 DNVVELMAGKI
+693 DNVVELMASKI

-717 AACIGNLFD
+717 AACIGNQFE

-732 LCEKSV
+732 IRQKSV
-738 GQTAD
+738 TETAD
-743 DLYAALAE
+743 DLYAAVAE

-762 VELEIAGKLPSTQSV
+762 VELEIAGKLPSSQSV

-784 RIQQAAYSLISEED
+784 RIQQAAYSLIAEED
-798 KPAVHH
+798 KPIVHK
-804 QIGKLLLQNTLAD
+804 QIGQMLLQNIPINK
-817 DRQDACPTEE
+817 REE
-827 QIFDIVNQLNFG
+827 KIFDIVNQLNFSSE
-839 CQLISHQTERDELAQ
+839 LIARQQDKDELAQ
-854 LNLMAGKKAKASAA
+854 LNLIAGKKAKASAA
-868 YQAAFNYLQTGIN
+868 YQPAFNYLQTGIK
-881 LLAENAWVVQYKLS
+881 LLAENAWQVQYPLS

-906 YILGD
+906 YIVGD

-924 NAKTVFDR
+924 NAKTVLDR
-932 VKVIEV
+932 VKTIEV

-952 LNMGLKILRQL
+952 INLGLKILREL

-1008 ALRILSFMA
+1008 ALRILSFMT

-1087 LKTKVLIPFNDFI
+1087 LKTKVLLPFNDFI
-1100 RHWKAPAKESL
+1100 RHWKAPAKETL

-1143 FGAELSGLERDI
+1143 FGAELSGLEGDI
-1155 ATYREGIEKLKFDPI
+1155 ATYGEAIEQSKYDPI
-1170 IWQIRPLDQSVFN
+1170 IWQIKPLEQSVFN

-1188 ENPCYLIGDAYD
+1188 ENPCYLIGEAYD

-1227 CYLFGQYAEAVSNAA
+1227 CYLFGEYAETVSNAA

-1271 YSNASFDQQKHG
+1271 YSNASFDEQKHC
-1283 LKKVR
+1283 LKKVT

-1322 DARAIDYY
+1322 DVQAIDCY
-1330 DRAISLAKENE
+1330 DRAISLAKEHE

-1361 KELTAKAYMQEA
+1361 KEITAKAYMQES

-1391 RYPQLFTIDKPINKE
+1391 RYPQLFTLDRPTNKA
-1406 ISTTTSTTGSRS
+1406 ISTTISTTGSRS
-1418 SSSLDIA
+1418 SSSLDID
-1425 TVMKASEAIA
+1425 TVMKASEAIS
-1435 GEIVQDKL
+1435 GEIVLDDL
-1443 LSRLMKILIENVG
+1443 LSKLMKILIENVG
-1456 AQKGYLIIETQGKLL
+1456 AQTGYLILEEQGKLL
-1471 IEAEGVMNDEQIT
+1471 VKAEGAVNNELIK
-1484 VLQSEPVEN
+1484 VLPSIPIEN
-1493 CPELSEAII
+1493 CPKLCAAVI

-1508 QENLVLNDATREGKF
+1508 QENLVLNDATREGQF
-1523 TNDPYI
+1523 TNEHYI
-1529 KARQPKS
+1529 KIRQPKS

-1554 ENNLTA
+1554 ENNLTT

-1587 YTEVKERENRL
+1587 YAEVKERENRL
-1598 TQFIN
+1598 TQFID

-1629 GIPTIAEANTEKL
+1629 AIPTIPEANTEKL
-1642 AEAYQLYLAGTNELY
+1642 AEACQLYLAGTNELY
-1657 PTAQIPIVRSLGG
+1657 PTAQIPIVRSLAG
-1670 ETVKVDDIEFH
+1670 ENVKVDDIEFRRH
-1681 LPDKIVSLEVSST
+1681 DRVVSLEVSST

-1749 RAEEAAQEANR
+1749 RAEDAAQEANR

-1784 QLINRG
+1784 QLLNRS

-1796 QQEHLSIITRSGEHL
+1796 QQEHLGIITRSGEHL
-1811 LELINQVLDLSKIE
+1811 LGLINQVLDLSKIE
-1825 AGRTTLNQ
+1825 AGRTTLNE

-1845 KNMFQIPAQNKGL
+1845 ENMFQLPAENKGL
-1858 QLLVERRQDVPQYV
+1858 QLLVERMSDVPQYV

-1889 AIKFTSEGGIH
+1889 AIKFTSEGGIY
-1900 VKVKNQ
+1900 VKIKKQN
-1906 DFAQKISFEI
+1906 FAQQICFEV
-1916 EDTGDGIDVIELD
+1916 EDTGAGIDVSELD
-1929 KIFEAF
+1929 KLFEAF

-1959 HLMGGEMTVSSRP
+1959 QLMGGEMTVSSRA
-1972 GGGTIFKFDIKVNS
+1972 GGGTIFKFDIKVNA
-1986 VEKADRQRE
+1986 VESADRQRE
-1995 QPTRRVMAIAPNQP
+1995 QPTRRVIAIAPNQP
-2009 RYRIIVADD
+2009 RYRILIADD
-2018 AFDNRQLLVKLLSA
+2018 AFDNRQLLLKLLSA
-2032 IGFEVYEAKNGREA
+2032 IGFEVYEAKNGREV

-2076 KEGNHRGIAPTE
+2076 KAKASSRSPLVNGGGGIESQA
-2088 NDDFVGVVPPCL
+2088 
-2100 PQTAIVAITASSFEE
+2100 TAIVAITSSSFEE
-2115 EKAVVLSTGCDDFI
+2115 EKAFVLSTGCDDFI
-2129 RKPFREANIFDILH
+2129 RKPFREANIFDALH

-2160 FTENEVNVLTKSAF
+2160 FTENEVNVLTKTAF
-2174 SELPPE
+2174 SELPTE
-2180 LLANLQQAISN
+2180 LVANLQQAISN
-2191 LDLEQMHT
+2191 LDVEQMQT

-2209 PLARAIAAC
+2209 PLARASAAC